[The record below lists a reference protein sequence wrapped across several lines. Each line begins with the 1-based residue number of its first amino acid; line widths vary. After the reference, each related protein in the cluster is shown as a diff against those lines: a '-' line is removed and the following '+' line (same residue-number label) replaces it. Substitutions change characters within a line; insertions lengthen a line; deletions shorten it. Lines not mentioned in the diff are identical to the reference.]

1 MRKKLLSLLLAALMI
16 LGLLPAAALAA
27 EGDAAPAAPVAEEE
41 VISAPAEENA
51 PVTQAAEEDA
61 APAVQAVEDVAVQAD
76 EETVTPPVEADDS
89 GSDNAITVT
98 VDGTAYEVKN
108 TGTVTADS
116 KAAPIYKVVVPNG
129 TAAVTV
135 NWGLLVTR
143 GAVACPCGAC
153 TVSLN
158 DLKASNGT
166 FTLPLTGHSGEEAA
180 AVSKGYFATAEAL
193 QNIKDQSYQKM
204 VFAWMRCK
212 DADGNWCYALL
223 CVEIEG
229 VTNTAPAL
237 ASGVTLYTVVAPDG
251 ETYTTDVTKFFTDE
265 DAGDTLTYYV
275 SVNGGEFEKL
285 EKPEAYTYTYGEN
298 FVNVRLTFKA
308 NDGKADSLQNCTVIL
323 NNPEYPVVK
332 GADSSTT
339 NTETG
344 KAVQLSIGTLIT
356 SPKSYGLYYFVSVDG
371 GEYKQVTLSSN
382 KYTYAPTKAGT
393 HTLLFKASTAKTLED
408 GKTSGV
414 YTWTVAAT
422 GADIN
427 NHAPVVKNPTEG
439 PGQLGTTYGV
449 MYWRPDLAS
458 IFSDPDGDT
467 LTYSYSIDGSD
478 FSEYY
483 PTVGIHAD
491 YLKPD
496 GTHTVTIRAT
506 DPYGEYAEFTVTIEK
521 STNHLPTKKADAP
534 GKLSVFVPVGLTYTV
549 DANLYYEDVD
559 AKDQGKLRFLNN
571 RYQSAGSYTASTV
584 GDTKTETAYG
594 ADSVDRSVDGIE
606 ITYTAIGIDKEDTA
620 TTGVAYTID
629 PAALGLNIPGN
640 YKVRVSSGTTGGV
653 EQSFEGAFSFVPK
666 TPGTYTVHIYGDK
679 TSTAGENYVVKLTV
693 TGDYLEW
700 PTIEKF
706 ELSTVTGAAVDGEDG
721 TQTLTVKDIQI
732 EQYEKL
738 KDSTDGSK
746 KIAGCITVTLDDS
759 FVTKNRAQV
768 KTGPNAVTLT
778 ASDGAKAGNTKPPKT
793 FNSENDYTVEAAYY
807 ASQGSVQVWYTVK
820 FVEPKSNTPP
830 TLAEGVKASVKA
842 SAYEG
847 IPWELDLST
856 IFYDAD
862 GDDLTYKVSV
872 NDGEFEAA
880 DAKYSYTPATTEN
893 SVKLIFKANDGKVES
908 SDTYIVKLDVKHTPT
923 RLVESGSG
931 SAAAGAYANVYLDN
945 VFQDDA
951 SIFTDFDYYVS
962 IDGGEE
968 FFFLRS
974 AKRGAQFSRA
984 FETVGEHTLKFRA
997 ALGPLF
1003 SDVYTYTLTVTG
1015 ESVTNYKPYILD
1027 TAKDEERTEAMWTG
1041 GGSYYTNW
1049 KPDLSKVFGDDLKDT
1064 GDNGE
1069 QSRLTFTFKDDK
1081 DPSFHTYY
1089 PNTGYATGAS
1099 KSRVGE
1105 RTVTFRATDPYGEY
1119 VEWVT
1124 HVTVMEDHKATRKEG
1139 VQEAYTFDVPFGATI
1154 TLNAED
1160 YFEDNDSKD
1169 IENGV
1174 RFCNAVSHA
1183 TYKPYTYV
1191 ANDSNDYVIRMV
1203 GYSGNDWGTQ
1213 SVTFTFHTVMPTS
1226 WPTITDLSAATLS
1239 GVGNDT
1245 TGAGEG
1251 KVNVKSVTVTQY
1263 DSLRVEN
1270 NKASAG
1276 LILIRMDEDVDT
1288 LERPYYELSG
1298 MTADAVVSTG
1308 AAIGA
1313 ELTDDIK
1320 LYAADNYRLAQAV
1333 SVSQNIENETYGD
1346 YTLTTYYDFMLVGV
1360 NARPILAAS
1369 TASVREK
1376 ITLGDTWTLNL
1387 DGLFYDADGDPL
1399 TYKVSVNGAEAVTIE
1414 GSTYTLT
1421 PEDGVYTLVFTANDT
1436 KADSKDTYTVTL
1448 VTKNPGAPD
1457 WPQILEYNLTQ
1468 ELEVTAGSNS
1478 TRYPEGTI
1486 PAVKVELVQY
1496 SELVVDGAKT
1506 YAGEILVYVAED
1518 ITAAGRRSYQIIK
1531 GSVEGKASNDATAN
1545 LTSSITMR
1553 KTKSYV
1559 NNTTLNVKEDGKT
1572 YYYYVKLA
1580 QAEIPAFAP
1589 VIGNGTAAG
1598 TTENNVTTFPAG
1610 SGSGAPTVT
1619 VTAPA
1624 SGWAAGENTFTVAC
1638 DKACVVLVK
1647 SGETYTKLTASD
1659 ADGAHSFTATL
1670 AEGDEIIVRL
1680 KGDVNGDGV
1689 VNNTD
1694 TIQARAASLG
1704 KATLTE
1710 INAACA
1716 KVVGGTAVTNTDV
1729 IQIGAVALGKAAFQW

>member
-27 EGDAAPAAPVAEEE
+27 EGD
-41 VISAPAEENA
+41 
-51 PVTQAAEEDA
+51 
-61 APAVQAVEDVAVQAD
+61 
-76 EETVTPPVEADDS
+76 TPPTLAEGVEES
-89 GSDNAITVT
+89 
-98 VDGTAYEVKN
+98 VKKY
-108 TGTVTADS
+108 GFEGIA
-116 KAAPIYKVVVPNG
+116 
-129 TAAVTV
+129 
-135 NWGLLVTR
+135 WEL
-143 GAVACPCGAC
+143 
-153 TVSLN
+153 
-158 DLKASNGT
+158 DLST
-166 FTLPLTGHSGEEAA
+166 IFT
-180 AVSKGYFATAEAL
+180 
-193 QNIKDQSYQKM
+193 
-204 VFAWMRCK
+204 
-212 DADGNWCYALL
+212 DADG
-223 CVEIEG
+223 
-229 VTNTAPAL
+229 
-237 ASGVTLYTVVAPDG
+237 
-251 ETYTTDVTKFFTDE
+251 
-265 DAGDTLTYYV
+265 DALTYKV
-275 SVNGGEFEKL
+275 SVNGADPVEAAEKYSYVCG
-285 EKPEAYTYTYGEN
+285 A
-298 FVNVRLTFKA
+298 VNATLKFTA
-308 NDGKADSLQNCTVIL
+308 NDGKADSDKT
-323 NNPEYPVVK
+323 Y
-332 GADSSTT
+332 T
-339 NTETG
+339 
-344 KAVQLSIGTLIT
+344 
-356 SPKSYGLYYFVSVDG
+356 
-371 GEYKQVTLSSN
+371 VTLNVEPKTKLLLESGSSEVAVGTPFTLAMSTIFEN
-382 KYTYAPTKAGT
+382 GYGVTVYVSINGAEKEFVNSGNVKSVTFSRAFANPGVYTLEFYEKHGPTFVGPYT
-393 HTLLFKASTAKTLED
+393 HTL
-408 GKTSGV
+408 
-414 YTWTVAAT
+414 TVT
-422 GADIN
+422 GEAIE
-427 NHAPVVKNPTEG
+427 NHAPVVQNPTEG
-439 PGQLGTTYGV
+439 PGQLGSSVNVTY
-449 MYWRPDLAS
+449 WKPDLAS

-506 DPYGEYAEFTVTIEK
+506 DPYGEYADLTVTIEK
-521 STNHLPTKKADAP
+521 VSNHIPTKKADAP
-534 GKLSVFVPVGLTYTV
+534 DKLSVFVPVGVRYKV
-549 DANLYYEDVD
+549 DANLYYDDID
-559 AKDQGKLRFLNN
+559 AKDQGNLRFKSA
-571 RYQSAGSYTASTV
+571 RYGSAGSYKAANA

-594 ADSVDRSVDGIE
+594 NDTSNANASSGIE
-606 ITYTAIGIDKEDTA
+606 ITYTAIAIDTQA
-620 TTGVAYTID
+620 TITLGETYTID
-629 PAALGLNIPGN
+629 PAALDGINIPGN

-653 EQSFEGAFSFVPK
+653 EQSFDGTFTV
-666 TPGTYTVHIYGDK
+666 TPEEAAVYTIHIYGDK
-679 TSTAGENYVVKLTV
+679 SAATADNYVVQLTV
-693 TGDYLEW
+693 
-700 PTIEKF
+700 EK
-706 ELSTVTGAAVDGEDG
+706 
-721 TQTLTVKDIQI
+721 
-732 EQYEKL
+732 
-738 KDSTDGSK
+738 
-746 KIAGCITVTLDDS
+746 
-759 FVTKNRAQV
+759 
-768 KTGPNAVTLT
+768 P
-778 ASDGAKAGNTKPPKT
+778 
-793 FNSENDYTVEAAYY
+793 
-807 ASQGSVQVWYTVK
+807 
-820 FVEPKSNTPP
+820 NTPP
-830 TLAEGVKASVKA
+830 TLAEGVAASVKA

-856 IFYDAD
+856 IFHDAD

-1387 DGLFYDADGDPL
+1387 DGLFSDADGDPL

-1680 KGDVNGDGV
+1680 KGDVNGDGI
-1689 VNNTD
+1689 VNTAD
-1694 TIQARAASLG
+1694 AMLVSRACLSETHGAY
-1704 KATLTE
+1704 KALDALST
-1710 INAACA
+1710 CA
-1716 KVVGGTAVTNTDV
+1716 VGAPSTAVTM
-1729 IQIGAVALGKAAFQW
+1729 QIARSCLSTTHGAYQAMTW

>member
-27 EGDAAPAAPVAEEE
+27 EGDAAPAV
-41 VISAPAEENA
+41 
-51 PVTQAAEEDA
+51 QAA
-61 APAVQAVEDVAVQAD
+61 EDVAVQAD
-76 EETVTPPVEADDS
+76 EETVAPPIVK
-89 GSDNAITVT
+89 
-98 VDGTAYEVKN
+98 VDGTAYDVTYVGVANSYGDQLYKVTVPSGTESVTLFWQAAADAGNALVCCPCHLIDNLTAN
-108 TGTVTADS
+108 TGTATFPLTGHGENEEAGAVSAEYCTEEQLASLKADGRSLSFAQFIYYAANGDVAGCAVIAIEVEADNSGSVAPTVTVGETVYTAVDTGLTMTDPATA
-116 KAAPIYKVVVPNG
+116 KVYKVVVPNG
-129 TAAVTV
+129 TTEVALAWGSLDLTV
-135 NWGLLVTR
+135 N
-143 GAVACPCGAC
+143 CSCGAIPNIAP
-153 TVSLN
+153 S
-158 DLKASNGT
+158 A
-166 FTLPLTGHSGEEAA
+166 FPLTGHNDANEETYAAMFYLTQEDFNKVKTAGQKIFFAILESGDNVA
-180 AVSKGYFATAEAL
+180 
-193 QNIKDQSYQKM
+193 M
-204 VFAWMRCK
+204 VCI
-212 DADGNWCYALL
+212 D
-223 CVEIEG
+223 IEG
-229 VTNTAPAL
+229 FTNTAPAL

-298 FVNVRLTFKA
+298 FVNARLTFKA

-339 NTETG
+339 NTTTG
-344 KAVQLSIGTLIT
+344 TAVRLSIGSLI
-356 SPKSYGLYYFVSVDG
+356 SHPQSISLNYFVSIDG

-439 PGQLGTTYGV
+439 PGQLGSSVNVTY
-449 MYWRPDLAS
+449 WKPDLAS

-571 RYQSAGSYTASTV
+571 RFQSAGSYTASTV

-629 PAALGLNIPGN
+629 PAALDGINIPGN
-640 YKVRVSSGTTGGV
+640 YLVRVSKGTTGGA
-653 EQSFEGAFSFVPK
+653 EQSFDGTFTV
-666 TPGTYTVHIYGDK
+666 TPEEAAVYTIHIYGDK
-679 TSTAGENYVVKLTV
+679 SAATADNYVVQLTV
-693 TGDYLEW
+693 
-700 PTIEKF
+700 EK
-706 ELSTVTGAAVDGEDG
+706 
-721 TQTLTVKDIQI
+721 
-732 EQYEKL
+732 
-738 KDSTDGSK
+738 
-746 KIAGCITVTLDDS
+746 
-759 FVTKNRAQV
+759 
-768 KTGPNAVTLT
+768 P
-778 ASDGAKAGNTKPPKT
+778 
-793 FNSENDYTVEAAYY
+793 
-807 ASQGSVQVWYTVK
+807 
-820 FVEPKSNTPP
+820 NTPP
-830 TLAEGVKASVKA
+830 TLAEGVAASVKA

-856 IFYDAD
+856 IFHDAD
-862 GDDLTYKVSV
+862 GDALTYKVSV

-945 VFQDDA
+945 VFKDEA
-951 SIFTDFDYYVS
+951 SAFTNLDYYVS

-984 FETVGEHTLKFRA
+984 FETAGEHTLKFRA

-1081 DPSFHTYY
+1081 DPSFRTYY

-1139 VQEAYTFDVPFGATI
+1139 VQEAYTFEVPFGAT
-1154 TLNAED
+1154 LALDAGD

-1169 IENGV
+1169 IGKV
-1174 RFCNAVSHA
+1174 KFCDTTTRI
-1183 TYKPYTYV
+1183 TYQPYKYV
-1191 ANDSNDYVIRMV
+1191 ANDPSSDTVIKLF
-1203 GYSGNDWGTQ
+1203 GYSGGDWGYEPI
-1213 SVTFTFHTVMPTS
+1213 TFTFRTIMPTS
-1226 WPTITDLSAATLS
+1226 WPTITDFTVSS
-1239 GVGNDT
+1239 MHGVANSD
-1245 TGAGEG
+1245 TGAEEG
-1251 KVNVKSVTVTQY
+1251 DIAVKNVTITPY
-1263 DSLRVEN
+1263 DTLRVANGE
-1270 NKASAG
+1270 AAAG
-1276 LILIRMDEDVDT
+1276 LITIRADEDVIAAAR
-1288 LERPYYELSG
+1288 ESYELSAG
-1298 MTADAVVSTG
+1298 KATATASTG
-1308 AAIGA
+1308 AAVGE
-1313 ELTDDIK
+1313 ELDDDI
-1320 LYAADNYRLAQAV
+1320 LLEMADNYRIAHAV
-1333 SVSQNIENETYGD
+1333 SVSQNIENETYGE
-1346 YTLTTYYDFMLVGV
+1346 YTLTTYYDLMLIGS
-1360 NARPILAAS
+1360 NARPILAVENAAR
-1369 TASVREK
+1369 TEK
-1376 ITLGDTWTLNL
+1376 VTQDVAWTIDLN
-1387 DGLFYDADGDPL
+1387 GLFSDADGDPL
-1399 TYKVSVNGAEAVTIE
+1399 SYKVSVNGAEAVAIE
-1414 GSTYTLT
+1414 GSTYTYT
-1421 PEDGVYTLVFTANDT
+1421 PADGVHTLVFTANDG
-1436 KADSKDTYTVTL
+1436 KVDSTDTYTVTL
-1448 VTKNPGAPD
+1448 RTRRPNAPA
-1457 WPQILEYNLTQ
+1457 WPQVLEYSIERVQTYSGGIKYFPVAKTDLMQ
-1468 ELEVTAGSNS
+1468 YDALVTENSNTYVGEIVLYVTDADFAS
-1478 TRYPEGTI
+1478 RNWYATDKGAATVKITNGATTTAANAITI
-1486 PAVKVELVQY
+1486 RKSSGAFVSSYDVKV
-1496 SELVVDGAKT
+1496 T
-1506 YAGEILVYVAED
+1506 
-1518 ITAAGRRSYQIIK
+1518 
-1531 GSVEGKASNDATAN
+1531 
-1545 LTSSITMR
+1545 
-1553 KTKSYV
+1553 
-1559 NNTTLNVKEDGKT
+1559 EDGQT
-1572 YYYYVKLA
+1572 YYYYMKVV
-1580 QAEIPAFAP
+1580 QAETPAFEPA
-1589 VIGNGTAAG
+1589 IGNGTAAG

-1610 SGSGAPTVT
+1610 TNASAPTVT

-1647 SGETYTKLTASD
+1647 SGETYTKLTAANS
-1659 ADGAHSFTATL
+1659 GETHSFTVNL

>member
-16 LGLLPAAALAA
+16 VGLLPGAALAA
-27 EGDAAPAAPVAEEE
+27 EGDAAPAV
-41 VISAPAEENA
+41 
-51 PVTQAAEEDA
+51 QAA
-61 APAVQAVEDVAVQAD
+61 EDVAVQAD
-76 EETVTPPVEADDS
+76 EETVAPPIVK
-89 GSDNAITVT
+89 
-98 VDGTAYEVKN
+98 VDGTAYDVTYVGVANSYGDQLYKVTVPSGTESVTLFWQAAADAGNALVCCPCHLIDNLTAN
-108 TGTVTADS
+108 TGTATFPLTGHGENEEAGAVSAEYCTEEQLASLKADGRSLSFAQFIYYAANGDVAGCAVIAIEVEADNSGSVAPTVTVGETVYTAVDTGLTMTDPATA
-116 KAAPIYKVVVPNG
+116 KVYKVVVPNG
-129 TAAVTV
+129 TTEVALAWGSLDLTV
-135 NWGLLVTR
+135 N
-143 GAVACPCGAC
+143 CSCGAIPNIAP
-153 TVSLN
+153 S
-158 DLKASNGT
+158 A
-166 FTLPLTGHSGEEAA
+166 FPLTGHNDANEETYAAMFYLTQEDFNKVKTAGQKIFFAILESGDNVA
-180 AVSKGYFATAEAL
+180 
-193 QNIKDQSYQKM
+193 M
-204 VFAWMRCK
+204 VCI
-212 DADGNWCYALL
+212 D
-223 CVEIEG
+223 IEG
-229 VTNTAPAL
+229 FTNTAPAL
-237 ASGVTLYTVVAPDG
+237 ASGVALYTVVKPDG
-251 ETYTTDVTKFFTDE
+251 ETYTTDVTKFFTDA
-265 DAGDTLTYYV
+265 DGDTLTYYV
-275 SVNGGEFEKL
+275 SVNGGEFTKL

-298 FVNVRLTFKA
+298 FVNARLTFKA

-323 NNPEYPVVK
+323 NNPEYPVVN

-339 NTETG
+339 DTTTG
-344 KAVQLSIGTLIT
+344 TAVQLSIGSLIKHPQ
-356 SPKSYGLYYFVSVDG
+356 SIGLNYFVSIDG
-371 GEYKQVTLSSN
+371 GEYKQITLSN
-382 KYTYAPTKAGT
+382 YRYYTYAPTKAGT
-393 HTLLFKASTAKTLED
+393 HTLLFKASTAKTLDE
-408 GKTSGV
+408 GKASGV
-414 YTWTVAAT
+414 YTWTVTAT

-439 PGQLGTTYGV
+439 PGQLGSGVNVTY
-449 MYWRPDLAS
+449 WKPDLAS
-458 IFSDPDGDT
+458 TFSDPDGDT

-506 DPYGEYAEFTVTIEK
+506 DPYGEYADLTVTIEK
-521 STNHLPTKKADAP
+521 VSNHIPTKKADAP
-534 GKLSVFVPVGLTYTV
+534 DKLSVFVPVGVRYKV
-549 DANLYYEDVD
+549 DANLYYDDID
-559 AKDQGKLRFLNN
+559 AKDQGNLRFKSA
-571 RYQSAGSYTASTV
+571 RYGSAGSYKAANA

-594 ADSVDRSVDGIE
+594 NDTSNANASSGIE
-606 ITYTAIGIDKEDTA
+606 ITYTAIGIDTQA
-620 TTGVAYTID
+620 TINLGETYTVD
-629 PAALGLNIPGN
+629 PAALDGINIPGS
-640 YKVRVSSGTTGGV
+640 YKVRVSKGTTGGA
-653 EQSFEGAFSFVPK
+653 EQSFDGTFTV
-666 TPGTYTVHIYGDK
+666 TPEEAAVYTIHIYGDK
-679 TSTAGENYVVKLTV
+679 SAATADNYVVQLTV
-693 TGDYLEW
+693 
-700 PTIEKF
+700 EK
-706 ELSTVTGAAVDGEDG
+706 
-721 TQTLTVKDIQI
+721 
-732 EQYEKL
+732 
-738 KDSTDGSK
+738 
-746 KIAGCITVTLDDS
+746 
-759 FVTKNRAQV
+759 
-768 KTGPNAVTLT
+768 P
-778 ASDGAKAGNTKPPKT
+778 
-793 FNSENDYTVEAAYY
+793 
-807 ASQGSVQVWYTVK
+807 
-820 FVEPKSNTPP
+820 NTPP
-830 TLAEGVKASVKA
+830 TLAEGVEASVKA

-856 IFYDAD
+856 IFHDAD

-984 FETVGEHTLKFRA
+984 FETAGEHTLKFRA

-1598 TTENNVTTFPAG
+1598 TTVNNVTTFPAG
-1610 SGSGAPTVT
+1610 SGTGAPTVT

-1638 DKACVVLVK
+1638 NKACVVLVK
-1647 SGETYTKLTASD
+1647 SGETYTKLTAANS
-1659 ADGAHSFTATL
+1659 GETHSFTANL

-1689 VNNTD
+1689 INNTD
-1694 TIQARAASLG
+1694 DIQTFAASLG
-1704 KATLTE
+1704 KLTLTGA
-1710 INAACA
+1710 NLCCA
-1716 KVVGGTAVTNTDV
+1716 TVSGSSSVTNTDS
-1729 IQIGAVALGKAAFQW
+1729 IQIAAAALGKLVFKW

>member
-27 EGDAAPAAPVAEEE
+27 EGDAAPAV
-41 VISAPAEENA
+41 
-51 PVTQAAEEDA
+51 QAA
-61 APAVQAVEDVAVQAD
+61 EDVAVQAD
-76 EETVTPPVEADDS
+76 EETVAPPIVK
-89 GSDNAITVT
+89 
-98 VDGTAYEVKN
+98 VDGTAYDVTYVGVANSYGDQLYKVTVPSGTESVTLFWQAAADAGNALVCCPCHLIDNLTAN
-108 TGTVTADS
+108 TGTATFPLTGHGENEEAGAVSAEYCTEEQLASLKADGRSLSFAQFIYYAANGDVAGCAVIAIEVEADNSGSVAPTVTVGETVYTALDTGLTMTDPATA
-116 KAAPIYKVVVPNG
+116 KVYKVVVPNG
-129 TAAVTV
+129 TTEVALAWGSLDLTV
-135 NWGLLVTR
+135 N
-143 GAVACPCGAC
+143 CPCGAIPNIAP
-153 TVSLN
+153 S
-158 DLKASNGT
+158 A
-166 FTLPLTGHSGEEAA
+166 FPLTGHNDANEETYAAMFYLTQEDFNKVKTAGQKIFFAILESGDNVA
-180 AVSKGYFATAEAL
+180 
-193 QNIKDQSYQKM
+193 M
-204 VFAWMRCK
+204 VCI
-212 DADGNWCYALL
+212 D
-223 CVEIEG
+223 IEG
-229 VTNTAPAL
+229 FTNTAPAL
-237 ASGVTLYTVVAPDG
+237 ASGVALYTVVKPDG
-251 ETYTTDVTKFFTDE
+251 ETYTTDVTKFFTDA
-265 DAGDTLTYYV
+265 DGDTLTYYV
-275 SVNGGEFEKL
+275 SVNGGEFTKL

-298 FVNVRLTFKA
+298 FVNARLTFKA

-323 NNPEYPVVK
+323 NNPEYPVVN

-339 NTETG
+339 DTTTG
-344 KAVQLSIGTLIT
+344 TAVQLSIGSLIKHPQ
-356 SPKSYGLYYFVSVDG
+356 SIGLNYFVSIDG
-371 GEYKQVTLSSN
+371 GEYKQITLSN
-382 KYTYAPTKAGT
+382 YRYYTYAPTKAGT
-393 HTLLFKASTAKTLED
+393 HTLLFKASTAKTLDE
-408 GKTSGV
+408 GKASGV
-414 YTWTVAAT
+414 YTWTVTAT

-439 PGQLGTTYGV
+439 PGQLGSAVNVTY
-449 MYWRPDLAS
+449 WKPDLAS
-458 IFSDPDGDT
+458 TFSDPDGDT

-506 DPYGEYAEFTVTIEK
+506 DPYGEYADLTVTIEK
-521 STNHLPTKKADAP
+521 VSNHIPTKKADAP
-534 GKLSVFVPVGLTYTV
+534 DKLSVFVPVGVRYKV
-549 DANLYYEDVD
+549 DANLYYDDID
-559 AKDQGKLRFLNN
+559 AKDQGNLRFKSA
-571 RYQSAGSYTASTV
+571 RYGSAGSYKAANA

-594 ADSVDRSVDGIE
+594 NDTSNANASSGIE
-606 ITYTAIGIDKEDTA
+606 ITYTAIGIDTQA
-620 TTGVAYTID
+620 TINLGETYTVD
-629 PAALGLNIPGN
+629 PAALDGINIPGS
-640 YKVRVSSGTTGGV
+640 YKVRVSKGTTGGA
-653 EQSFEGAFSFVPK
+653 EQSFDGTFTV
-666 TPGTYTVHIYGDK
+666 TPEEAAVYTIHIYGDK
-679 TSTAGENYVVKLTV
+679 SAATADNYVVQLTV
-693 TGDYLEW
+693 
-700 PTIEKF
+700 EK
-706 ELSTVTGAAVDGEDG
+706 
-721 TQTLTVKDIQI
+721 
-732 EQYEKL
+732 
-738 KDSTDGSK
+738 
-746 KIAGCITVTLDDS
+746 
-759 FVTKNRAQV
+759 
-768 KTGPNAVTLT
+768 P
-778 ASDGAKAGNTKPPKT
+778 
-793 FNSENDYTVEAAYY
+793 
-807 ASQGSVQVWYTVK
+807 
-820 FVEPKSNTPP
+820 NTPP

-1203 GYSGNDWGTQ
+1203 GYSGDDWGTQ

-1610 SGSGAPTVT
+1610 SGTGAPTVT

-1647 SGETYTKLTASD
+1647 SGETYTKLTAANS
-1659 ADGAHSFTATL
+1659 GETHSFTANL
-1670 AEGDEIIVRL
+1670 AKGDEIIVRL
-1680 KGDVNGDGV
+1680 KGDVNGDGI
-1689 VNNTD
+1689 VNALD
-1694 TIQARAASLG
+1694 
-1704 KATLTE
+1704 ATLVSRACLSTTHGAYKAFDALSTCAVGTPSALVAMQ
-1710 INAACA
+1710 INRACLSETHAAYQA
-1716 KVVGGTAVTNTDV
+1716 MT
-1729 IQIGAVALGKAAFQW
+1729 W

>member
-27 EGDAAPAAPVAEEE
+27 EGDAAPAAPAAEEE
-41 VISAPAEENA
+41 VIPAPAEEEPAAPAEEEPAAPAEEKPAAPAEEEPAAPAEAEA
-51 PVTQAAEEDA
+51 PVTQTAEEDA
-61 APAVQAVEDVAVQAD
+61 APAVQADEATVA
-76 EETVTPPVEADDS
+76 PP
-89 GSDNAITVT
+89 
-98 VDGTAYEVKN
+98 
-108 TGTVTADS
+108 TVTAGDKS
-116 KAAPIYKVVVPNG
+116 YEVTDTGMTNARGAVIYKTTVPDG
-129 TAAVTV
+129 TAAVNVDWEFLKDKVDTYV
-135 NWGLLVTR
+135 QKPSIS
-143 GAVACPCGAC
+143 CPAYHF
-153 TVSLN
+153 S
-158 DLKASNGT
+158 
-166 FTLPLTGHSGEEAA
+166 
-180 AVSKGYFATAEAL
+180 
-193 QNIKDQSYQKM
+193 QSY
-204 VFAWMRCK
+204 
-212 DADGNWCYALL
+212 
-223 CVEIEG
+223 
-229 VTNTAPAL
+229 
-237 ASGVTLYTVVAPDG
+237 SG
-251 ETYTTDVTKFFTDE
+251 
-265 DAGDTLTYYV
+265 
-275 SVNGGEFEKL
+275 S
-285 EKPEAYTYTYGEN
+285 
-298 FVNVRLTFKA
+298 
-308 NDGKADSLQNCTVIL
+308 
-323 NNPEYPVVK
+323 PVV
-332 GADSSTT
+332 
-339 NTETG
+339 
-344 KAVQLSIGTLIT
+344 
-356 SPKSYGLYYFVSVDG
+356 
-371 GEYKQVTLSSN
+371 VTLSGHDQAKEESN
-382 KYTYAPTKAGT
+382 A
-393 HTLLFKASTAKTLED
+393 TLL
-408 GKTSGV
+408 
-414 YTWTVAAT
+414 
-422 GADIN
+422 N
-427 NHAPVVKNPTEG
+427 
-439 PGQLGTTYGV
+439 
-449 MYWRPDLAS
+449 
-458 IFSDPDGDT
+458 
-467 LTYSYSIDGSD
+467 
-478 FSEYY
+478 
-483 PTVGIHAD
+483 
-491 YLKPD
+491 
-496 GTHTVTIRAT
+496 
-506 DPYGEYAEFTVTIEK
+506 
-521 STNHLPTKKADAP
+521 
-534 GKLSVFVPVGLTYTV
+534 
-549 DANLYYEDVD
+549 
-559 AKDQGKLRFLNN
+559 
-571 RYQSAGSYTASTV
+571 
-584 GDTKTETAYG
+584 
-594 ADSVDRSVDGIE
+594 
-606 ITYTAIGIDKEDTA
+606 
-620 TTGVAYTID
+620 
-629 PAALGLNIPGN
+629 
-640 YKVRVSSGTTGGV
+640 
-653 EQSFEGAFSFVPK
+653 
-666 TPGTYTVHIYGDK
+666 
-679 TSTAGENYVVKLTV
+679 
-693 TGDYLEW
+693 
-700 PTIEKF
+700 
-706 ELSTVTGAAVDGEDG
+706 
-721 TQTLTVKDIQI
+721 
-732 EQYEKL
+732 
-738 KDSTDGSK
+738 
-746 KIAGCITVTLDDS
+746 
-759 FVTKNRAQV
+759 
-768 KTGPNAVTLT
+768 TLT
-778 ASDGAKAGNTKPPKT
+778 ADQIAQLKSDASYDMVILQMRWAGSVDDAPVGCVLFIELDPASGGET
-793 FNSENDYTVEAAYY
+793 SENHA
-807 ASQGSVQVWYTVK
+807 
-820 FVEPKSNTPP
+820 P
-830 TLAEGVKASVKA
+830 TLAEGVNKSVSA
-842 SAYEG
+842 TAYETVAYTV
-847 IPWELDLST
+847 DLST
-856 IFYDAD
+856 IFADED
-862 GDDLTYKVSV
+862 GDTLAYYVSV

-893 SVKLIFKANDGKVES
+893 SVKLIFKANDGKVDS
-908 SDTYIVKLDVKHTPT
+908 SDTYTVSLKVKHTPT

-931 SAAAGAYANVYLDN
+931 SAAAGAYANVYLGN

-1081 DPSFHTYY
+1081 DPSFRTYY

-1333 SVSQNIENETYGD
+1333 SVSQNIENETYGN

-1360 NARPILAAS
+1360 NARPILAVD

-1399 TYKVSVNGAEAVTIE
+1399 TYKVSVNGAEAVAFE
-1414 GSTYTLT
+1414 GSTYTYT
-1421 PEDGVYTLVFTANDT
+1421 PADGVYTLVFTANDG

-1468 ELEVTAGSNS
+1468 ELKVTAGSDA
-1478 TRYPEGTI
+1478 TLYPAGTI
-1486 PAVKVELVQY
+1486 PAVKSEVVQY
-1496 SELVVDGAKT
+1496 SELVVDGSRT
-1506 YAGEILVYVAED
+1506 YAGEILIYVAED
-1518 ITAAGRRSYQIIK
+1518 FTAAGRSSYTVPK
-1531 GSVEGKASNDATAN
+1531 GSVTGKASNGATATFTPSRGT
-1545 LTSSITMR
+1545 LALS
-1553 KTKSYV
+1553 KTNSYID
-1559 NNTTLNVKEDGKT
+1559 NYRVKVTEDGQN

-1580 QAEIPAFAP
+1580 QAETPALEP
-1589 VIGNGTAAG
+1589 VIGNGTNTG
-1598 TTENNVTTFPAG
+1598 TTDNGVTTFPAG
-1610 SGSGAPTVT
+1610 SGTGAPTVT

-1624 SGWAAGENTFTVAC
+1624 NGWTVDENTFTVAC
-1638 DKACVVLVK
+1638 EKACVVLVK
-1647 SGETYTKLTASD
+1647 SGETYTKLTAANS
-1659 ADGAHSFTATL
+1659 GETHSFTATL

-1680 KGDVNGDGV
+1680 KGDVNGDGMISAA
-1689 VNNTD
+1689 D
-1694 TIQARAASLG
+1694 FGQAKAAALGYLSLSGANLHCATVSGGTSVRAADFG
-1704 KATLTE
+1704 
-1710 INAACA
+1710 
-1716 KVVGGTAVTNTDV
+1716 
-1729 IQIGAVALGKAAFQW
+1729 QIKAVALGNLTFKW

>member
-27 EGDAAPAAPVAEEE
+27 EGDAAPAAP
-41 VISAPAEENA
+41 
-51 PVTQAAEEDA
+51 AAEDI
-61 APAVQAVEDVAVQAD
+61 AVQAED
-76 EETVTPPVEADDS
+76 ETS
-89 GSDNAITVT
+89 S
-98 VDGTAYEVKN
+98 TAPIVKN
-108 TGTVTADS
+108 QPEGPGVLWTSDGIPANVQWKPDLT
-116 KAAPIYKVVVPNG
+116 KVFESP
-129 TAAVTV
+129 A
-135 NWGLLVTR
+135 GL
-143 GAVACPCGAC
+143 
-153 TVSLN
+153 
-158 DLKASNGT
+158 
-166 FTLPLTGHSGEEAA
+166 
-180 AVSKGYFATAEAL
+180 AL
-193 QNIKDQSYQKM
+193 
-204 VFAWMRCK
+204 
-212 DADGNWCYALL
+212 
-223 CVEIEG
+223 
-229 VTNTAPAL
+229 
-237 ASGVTLYTVVAPDG
+237 
-251 ETYTTDVTKFFTDE
+251 
-265 DAGDTLTYYV
+265 
-275 SVNGGEFEKL
+275 
-285 EKPEAYTYTYGEN
+285 TYTY
-298 FVNVRLTFKA
+298 
-308 NDGKADSLQNCTVIL
+308 SQ
-323 NNPEYPVVK
+323 
-332 GADSSTT
+332 
-339 NTETG
+339 
-344 KAVQLSIGTLIT
+344 
-356 SPKSYGLYYFVSVDG
+356 DG
-371 GEYKQVTLSSN
+371 GETFTAWSSQV
-382 KYTYAPTKAGT
+382 GF
-393 HTLLFKASTAKTLED
+393 HASTKEEGT
-408 GKTSGV
+408 
-414 YTWTVAAT
+414 Y
-422 GADIN
+422 N
-427 NHAPVVKNPTEG
+427 VV
-439 PGQLGTTYGV
+439 
-449 MYWRPDLAS
+449 
-458 IFSDPDGDT
+458 
-467 LTYSYSIDGSD
+467 
-478 FSEYY
+478 
-483 PTVGIHAD
+483 
-491 YLKPD
+491 
-496 GTHTVTIRAT
+496 IRAT
-506 DPYGEYAEFTVTIEK
+506 DTNGDYAEFSVVIEVK
-521 STNHLPTKKADAP
+521 KNHLPMKKADAP
-534 GKLSVFVPVGLTYTV
+534 DKLSVFVPVGLTYKV

-559 AKDQGKLRFLNN
+559 SKDQGKLKFVDN
-571 RYQSAGSYTASTV
+571 RYQGAGSYTASTV
-584 GDTKTETAYG
+584 GDTITETAYCSDG
-594 ADSVDRSVDGIE
+594 GDRCSETME
-606 ITYTAIGIDKEDTA
+606 IKYVAIAVNVEDAAITNGETYS
-620 TTGVAYTID
+620 
-629 PAALGLNIPGN
+629 LNLAELNFPGN
-640 YKVRVSSGTTGGV
+640 YKVRINGGA
-653 EQSFEGAFSFVPK
+653 EQDAAESYTFTPSKPGKYYLHFYGSQTK
-666 TPGTYTVHIYGDK
+666 T
-679 TSTAGENYVVKLTV
+679 AEQNCVVKLTV
-693 TGDYLEW
+693 LPNGTE
-700 PTIEKF
+700 PAPM
-706 ELSTVTGAAVDGEDG
+706 TVTIGEKNYDVKLTALVGSKSWFGGPDDVPFYLTAVPADFE
-721 TQTLTVKDIQI
+721 TLTLTVDKQDNTVK
-732 EQYEKL
+732 EVVCGEFEPVE
-738 KDSTDGSK
+738 GS
-746 KIAGCITVTLDDS
+746 GTV
-759 FVTKNRAQV
+759 
-768 KTGPNAVTLT
+768 
-778 ASDGAKAGNTKPPKT
+778 
-793 FNSENDYTVEAAYY
+793 
-807 ASQGSVQVWYTVK
+807 YTVK
-820 FVEPKSNTPP
+820 NHTCFTGDLDVNVSDVIDTSKYGVIPVLIQDTTGQYTGLLIQVGEPKPNTPP
-830 TLAEGVKASVKA
+830 TLAEGVEASVKA

-1081 DPSFHTYY
+1081 DPSFRTYY

-1203 GYSGNDWGTQ
+1203 GYSGNDWGSE
-1213 SVTFTFHTVMPTS
+1213 SVTFTFRTVMPTS
-1226 WPTITDLSAATLS
+1226 WPTITGLSAATLH
-1239 GVGNDT
+1239 GVANSD
-1245 TGAGEG
+1245 TGAEDG

-1263 DSLRVEN
+1263 DSLRLEN
-1270 NKASAG
+1270 GKVSAG
-1276 LILIRMDEDVDT
+1276 LILIRMDEDVDA

-1298 MTADAVVSTG
+1298 ETADAVVSTG

-1313 ELTDDIK
+1313 ELKEDIT
-1320 LYAADNYRLAQAV
+1320 LNAENNYRLAQAV
-1333 SVSQNIENETYGD
+1333 SVSQNIENETYGN

-1360 NARPILAAS
+1360 NARPILAGE

-1387 DGLFYDADGDPL
+1387 DGLFSDADGDPL
-1399 TYKVSVNGAEAVTIE
+1399 TYKVSVNGAEAVVIE

-1421 PEDGVYTLVFTANDT
+1421 PEDGVHTLVFTANDT

-1468 ELEVTAGSNS
+1468 ELKVTKGSDA
-1478 TRYPEGTI
+1478 TLYPKGTI

-1506 YAGEILVYVAED
+1506 YAGEILIYVAED
-1518 ITAAGRRSYQIIK
+1518 ITAAGRSRYRVPG
-1531 GSVEGKASNDATAN
+1531 GSVTGKASNGATAT
-1545 LTSSITMR
+1545 LTDMVTMS
-1553 KTKSYV
+1553 KTKSYIDTYSV
-1559 NNTTLNVKEDGKT
+1559 FVREEGKN
-1572 YYYYVKLA
+1572 YFHYVKLA
-1580 QAEIPAFAP
+1580 QAEIPAFEPA
-1589 VIGNGTAAG
+1589 IGNGTDTG
-1598 TTENNVTTFPAG
+1598 TAENGVTTFPAG
-1610 SGSGAPTVT
+1610 SGAGAPTVT

-1647 SGETYTKLTASD
+1647 SGETYTKLAATN
-1659 ADGAHSFTATL
+1659 DGNTHSFTATL
-1670 AEGDEIIVRL
+1670 AKGDEIIVRL

-1729 IQIGAVALGKAAFQW
+1729 IQSGAVALGKAAFQW

>member
-27 EGDAAPAAPVAEEE
+27 EGDAAPAAP
-41 VISAPAEENA
+41 
-51 PVTQAAEEDA
+51 AAEDI
-61 APAVQAVEDVAVQAD
+61 AVQAED
-76 EETVTPPVEADDS
+76 ETS
-89 GSDNAITVT
+89 S
-98 VDGTAYEVKN
+98 TAPIVKN
-108 TGTVTADS
+108 QPEGPGVLWTSDGIPANVQWKPDLT
-116 KAAPIYKVVVPNG
+116 KVFESP
-129 TAAVTV
+129 A
-135 NWGLLVTR
+135 GL
-143 GAVACPCGAC
+143 
-153 TVSLN
+153 
-158 DLKASNGT
+158 
-166 FTLPLTGHSGEEAA
+166 
-180 AVSKGYFATAEAL
+180 AL
-193 QNIKDQSYQKM
+193 
-204 VFAWMRCK
+204 
-212 DADGNWCYALL
+212 
-223 CVEIEG
+223 
-229 VTNTAPAL
+229 
-237 ASGVTLYTVVAPDG
+237 
-251 ETYTTDVTKFFTDE
+251 
-265 DAGDTLTYYV
+265 
-275 SVNGGEFEKL
+275 
-285 EKPEAYTYTYGEN
+285 TYTY
-298 FVNVRLTFKA
+298 
-308 NDGKADSLQNCTVIL
+308 SQ
-323 NNPEYPVVK
+323 
-332 GADSSTT
+332 
-339 NTETG
+339 
-344 KAVQLSIGTLIT
+344 
-356 SPKSYGLYYFVSVDG
+356 DG
-371 GEYKQVTLSSN
+371 GETFTAWSSQV
-382 KYTYAPTKAGT
+382 GF
-393 HTLLFKASTAKTLED
+393 HASTKEEGT
-408 GKTSGV
+408 
-414 YTWTVAAT
+414 Y
-422 GADIN
+422 N
-427 NHAPVVKNPTEG
+427 VV
-439 PGQLGTTYGV
+439 
-449 MYWRPDLAS
+449 
-458 IFSDPDGDT
+458 
-467 LTYSYSIDGSD
+467 
-478 FSEYY
+478 
-483 PTVGIHAD
+483 
-491 YLKPD
+491 
-496 GTHTVTIRAT
+496 IRAT
-506 DPYGEYAEFTVTIEK
+506 DTNGDYAEFSVVIEVK
-521 STNHLPTKKADAP
+521 KNHLPMKKADAP
-534 GKLSVFVPVGLTYTV
+534 DKLSVFVPVGLTYKV

-559 AKDQGKLRFLNN
+559 SKDQGKLKFVDN
-571 RYQSAGSYTASTV
+571 RYQGAGSYTASTV
-584 GDTKTETAYG
+584 GDTITETAYCSDG
-594 ADSVDRSVDGIE
+594 GDRCSETME
-606 ITYTAIGIDKEDTA
+606 IKYVAIAVNVEDAAITNGETYS
-620 TTGVAYTID
+620 
-629 PAALGLNIPGN
+629 LNLAELNFPGN
-640 YKVRVSSGTTGGV
+640 YKVRINGGA
-653 EQSFEGAFSFVPK
+653 EQDAAESYTFTPSKPGKYYLHFYGSQTK
-666 TPGTYTVHIYGDK
+666 T
-679 TSTAGENYVVKLTV
+679 AEQNCVVKLTV
-693 TGDYLEW
+693 LPNGTE
-700 PTIEKF
+700 PAPM
-706 ELSTVTGAAVDGEDG
+706 TVTIGEKNYDVKLTALVGSKSWFGGPDDVPFYLTAVPADFE
-721 TQTLTVKDIQI
+721 TLTLTVDKQDNTVK
-732 EQYEKL
+732 EVVCGEFEPVE
-738 KDSTDGSK
+738 GS
-746 KIAGCITVTLDDS
+746 GTV
-759 FVTKNRAQV
+759 
-768 KTGPNAVTLT
+768 
-778 ASDGAKAGNTKPPKT
+778 
-793 FNSENDYTVEAAYY
+793 
-807 ASQGSVQVWYTVK
+807 YTVK
-820 FVEPKSNTPP
+820 NHTCFTGDLDVNVSDVIDTSKYGVIPVLIQDTTGQYTGLLIQVGEPKPNTPP
-830 TLAEGVKASVKA
+830 TLAEGVEASVKA

-1081 DPSFHTYY
+1081 DPSFRTYY

-1203 GYSGNDWGTQ
+1203 GYSGNDWGSE
-1213 SVTFTFHTVMPTS
+1213 SVTFTFRTVMPTS
-1226 WPTITDLSAATLS
+1226 WPTITGLSAATLH
-1239 GVGNDT
+1239 GVANSD
-1245 TGAGEG
+1245 TGAEDG

-1263 DSLRVEN
+1263 DSLRLEN
-1270 NKASAG
+1270 GKVSAG
-1276 LILIRMDEDVDT
+1276 LILIRMDEDVDA

-1298 MTADAVVSTG
+1298 ETADAVVSTG

-1313 ELTDDIK
+1313 ELKEDIT
-1320 LYAADNYRLAQAV
+1320 LNAENNYRLAQAV
-1333 SVSQNIENETYGD
+1333 SVSQNIENETYGN

-1360 NARPILAAS
+1360 NARPILAGE

-1387 DGLFYDADGDPL
+1387 DGLFSDADGDPL
-1399 TYKVSVNGAEAVTIE
+1399 TYKVSVNGAEAVVIE

-1421 PEDGVYTLVFTANDT
+1421 PEDGVHTLVFTANDT

-1468 ELEVTAGSNS
+1468 ELKVTKGSDA
-1478 TRYPEGTI
+1478 TLYPKGTI

-1506 YAGEILVYVAED
+1506 YAGEILIYVAED
-1518 ITAAGRRSYQIIK
+1518 ITAAGRSRYRVPG
-1531 GSVEGKASNDATAN
+1531 GSVTGKASNGATAT
-1545 LTSSITMR
+1545 LTDMVTMS
-1553 KTKSYV
+1553 KTKSYIDTYSV
-1559 NNTTLNVKEDGKT
+1559 FVREEGKN
-1572 YYYYVKLA
+1572 YFYYVKLA
-1580 QAEIPAFAP
+1580 QAEIPAFEPA
-1589 VIGNGTAAG
+1589 IGNGTDTG
-1598 TTENNVTTFPAG
+1598 TAENGVTTFPAG
-1610 SGSGAPTVT
+1610 SGAGAPTVT

-1647 SGETYTKLTASD
+1647 SGETYTKLAATN
-1659 ADGAHSFTATL
+1659 DGNTHSFTATL
-1670 AEGDEIIVRL
+1670 AKGDEIIVRL

>member
-27 EGDAAPAAPVAEEE
+27 EGDTAPAAPAA
-41 VISAPAEENA
+41 
-51 PVTQAAEEDA
+51 EDI
-61 APAVQAVEDVAVQAD
+61 AVQAD
-76 EETVTPPVEADDS
+76 EETVTLPVEADDS
-89 GSDNAITVT
+89 GSGSAITVT

-129 TAAVTV
+129 TAAVTGH
-135 NWGLLVTR
+135 WGMLVTR
-143 GAVACPCGAC
+143 GYVACPCGAC

-251 ETYTTDVTKFFTDE
+251 ETYTADVTKFFVDE

-275 SVNGGEFEKL
+275 SVNGGEFTKL

-298 FVNVRLTFKA
+298 FVNARLTFKA

-339 NTETG
+339 NTTTG
-344 KAVQLSIGTLIT
+344 TAVQLSIGTLIT
-356 SPKSYGLYYFVSVDG
+356 SPKSYSLYYFVSIDG

-422 GADIN
+422 GEDIN

-439 PGQLGTTYGV
+439 PGQLGSGVNVTY
-449 MYWRPDLAS
+449 WKPDLAS

-467 LTYSYSIDGSD
+467 LTYSYSIDGSN

-483 PTVGIHAD
+483 PSVGIHAD

-521 STNHLPTKKADAP
+521 STNHAPTKKADAP

-606 ITYTAIGIDKEDTA
+606 ITYTAIAIDKEDTA

-629 PAALGLNIPGN
+629 PAALDGINIPGN

-721 TQTLTVKDIQI
+721 NQTLTVKDIQI

-768 KTGPNAVTLT
+768 KTGVNAVTLT
-778 ASDGAKAGNTKPPKT
+778 ASDGATAGNTKPPKT
-793 FNSENDYTVEAAYY
+793 FKSENDYTVEAAYY

-830 TLAEGVKASVKA
+830 TLAEGVEESVNKYGFEDIA
-842 SAYEG
+842 
-847 IPWELDLST
+847 WELDLST
-856 IFYDAD
+856 IFTDAD
-862 GDDLTYKVSV
+862 GDKLTYKVSV
-872 NDGEFEAA
+872 NGADPVEAA
-880 DAKYSYTPATTEN
+880 EKYSYVCGTTSATLKFT
-893 SVKLIFKANDGKVES
+893 ANDGKAD
-908 SDTYIVKLDVKHTPT
+908 SDKTYTVTLYSNRKTIQLK
-923 RLVESGSG
+923 ESGESEVATG
-931 SAAAGAYANVYLDN
+931 T
-945 VFQDDA
+945 VFSLSMY
-951 SIFTDFDYYVS
+951 SIFKDPSATGKSFYYS
-962 IDGGEE
+962 INGAEKE
-968 FFFLRS
+968 FLGSGQTNRVAF
-974 AKRGAQFSRA
+974 KRA
-984 FETVGEHTLKFRA
+984 FEKPGTYKLEFYAQH
-997 ALGPLF
+997 GPTF
-1003 SDVYTYTLTVTG
+1003 IGPYTHTLTVTG
-1015 ESVTNYKPYILD
+1015 EEVINHKPYLLE
-1027 TAKDEERTEAMWTG
+1027 TADAQKPTG
-1041 GGSYYTNW
+1041 DFWVGGSEPHW
-1049 KPDLSKVFGDDLKDT
+1049 RPDLTKVFADED
-1064 GDNGE
+1064 
-1069 QSRLTFTFKDDK
+1069 
-1081 DPSFHTYY
+1081 
-1089 PNTGYATGAS
+1089 GYATLSFTYKDDLDERFSTFYTGSTQPGYTAS
-1099 KSRVGE
+1099 KYKVGE
-1105 RTVTFRATDPYGEY
+1105 RTVTIRATDPYGAY
-1119 VEWVT
+1119 VDYT
-1124 HVTVMEDHKATRKEG
+1124 AQITVKQDHRPVRKAG
-1139 VQEAYTFDVPFGATI
+1139 VQDAYTFEVPFGATL
-1154 TLNAED
+1154 TLKAGD
-1160 YFEDNDSKD
+1160 YFEDTDEKD
-1169 IENGV
+1169 INTEMQFFSP
-1174 RFCNAVSHA
+1174 RSTTY
-1183 TYKPYTYV
+1183 TYKADGSAERVVTMRGCC
-1191 ANDSNDYVIRMV
+1191 D
-1203 GYSGNDWGTQ
+1203 GYASIAKTD
-1213 SVTFTFHTVMPTS
+1213 SVTFTFRTVMPES
-1226 WPTITDLSAATLS
+1226 WPTITDFTVSS
-1239 GVGNDT
+1239 MHGVANSD
-1245 TGAGEG
+1245 TGAEERD
-1251 KVNVKSVTVTQY
+1251 VAVKAVTVTPY
-1263 DSLRVEN
+1263 DTLRVANGE
-1270 NKASAG
+1270 AAAG
-1276 LILIRMDEDVDT
+1276 LITIRMDEDVIAAAR
-1288 LERPYYELSG
+1288 ESYELSAG
-1298 MTADAVVSTG
+1298 KATATASTG
-1308 AAIGA
+1308 ASVGV
-1313 ELTDDIK
+1313 ELDDDIFLK
-1320 LYAADNYRLAQAV
+1320 MADNYRIAHAV
-1333 SVSQNIENETYGD
+1333 SVSQKIQNETYGE
-1346 YTLTTYYDFMLVGV
+1346 YTLTTCYDLMLIGS
-1360 NARPILAAS
+1360 NARPILA
-1369 TASVREK
+1369 VEK
-1376 ITLGDTWTLNL
+1376 AAVTEKVTQDVAWTIDLN
-1387 DGLFYDADGDPL
+1387 GLFSDADGDPL
-1399 TYKVSVNGAEAVTIE
+1399 TYKVSVNGAEAAAIE
-1414 GSTYTLT
+1414 GSTYTYT
-1421 PEDGVYTLVFTANDT
+1421 PADGIHTLVFTANDGKVGST
-1436 KADSKDTYTVTL
+1436 DTYTVTL
-1448 VTKNPGAPD
+1448 LTRRPNAPA
-1457 WPQILEYNLTQ
+1457 WPQVLEYSIEQVRTYS
-1468 ELEVTAGSNS
+1468 G
-1478 TRYPEGTI
+1478 GTVYFPI
-1486 PAVKVELVQY
+1486 AKTDLVQY
-1496 SELVVDGAKT
+1496 DALVTENSKT
-1506 YAGEILVYVAED
+1506 YVGEIVLYVTDAD
-1518 ITAAGRRSYQIIK
+1518 FASRNWYATDKDTATVKITNGATTTAANAITIRK
-1531 GSVEGKASNDATAN
+1531 
-1545 LTSSITMR
+1545 SSGAFV
-1553 KTKSYV
+1553 SSSD
-1559 NNTTLNVKEDGKT
+1559 VKVTEDGQT
-1572 YYYYVKLA
+1572 YYYYMKAV
-1580 QAEIPAFAP
+1580 QAETPAFEPA
-1589 VIGNGTAAG
+1589 IGNGAAAG

-1610 SGSGAPTVT
+1610 TNASAPTVT

-1624 SGWAAGENTFTVAC
+1624 SGWAVGENTFTVAC

-1647 SGETYTKLTASD
+1647 SGETYTKLTAVNN
-1659 ADGAHSFTATL
+1659 GETHSFTANL

>member
-27 EGDAAPAAPVAEEE
+27 EGD
-41 VISAPAEENA
+41 
-51 PVTQAAEEDA
+51 
-61 APAVQAVEDVAVQAD
+61 
-76 EETVTPPVEADDS
+76 TPPTLAEGVEES
-89 GSDNAITVT
+89 
-98 VDGTAYEVKN
+98 VKKY
-108 TGTVTADS
+108 GFEGIA
-116 KAAPIYKVVVPNG
+116 
-129 TAAVTV
+129 
-135 NWGLLVTR
+135 WEL
-143 GAVACPCGAC
+143 
-153 TVSLN
+153 
-158 DLKASNGT
+158 DLST
-166 FTLPLTGHSGEEAA
+166 IFT
-180 AVSKGYFATAEAL
+180 
-193 QNIKDQSYQKM
+193 
-204 VFAWMRCK
+204 
-212 DADGNWCYALL
+212 DADG
-223 CVEIEG
+223 
-229 VTNTAPAL
+229 
-237 ASGVTLYTVVAPDG
+237 DR
-251 ETYTTDVTKFFTDE
+251 
-265 DAGDTLTYYV
+265 LTYKV
-275 SVNGGEFEKL
+275 SVNGADPVEAAEKYSYVCGAANATL
-285 EKPEAYTYTYGEN
+285 KFT
-298 FVNVRLTFKA
+298 A
-308 NDGKADSLQNCTVIL
+308 NDGKADSDKTYTVTLYVEPKTKLLLESGSSEVAVGTPFTLAMSTIFE
-323 NNPEYPVVK
+323 NGYGVTVYVSIN
-332 GADSSTT
+332 GADKEFVNSGNVKSVTFSRAFA
-339 NTETG
+339 NPG
-344 KAVQLSIGTLIT
+344 VYTLEFYEKHGPT
-356 SPKSYGLYYFVSVDG
+356 FVG
-371 GEYKQVTLSSN
+371 PY
-382 KYTYAPTKAGT
+382 T
-393 HTLLFKASTAKTLED
+393 HTL
-408 GKTSGV
+408 
-414 YTWTVAAT
+414 TVT
-422 GADIN
+422 GEAIE
-427 NHAPVVKNPTEG
+427 NHAPVVQNPTEG
-439 PGQLGTTYGV
+439 PGQLGSSVNVTY
-449 MYWRPDLAS
+449 WKPDLAS
-458 IFSDPDGDT
+458 IFSDPDGNT
-467 LTYSYSIDGSD
+467 LTYSYSIDGSN

-483 PTVGIHAD
+483 PSVGIHAD

-534 GKLSVFVPVGLTYTV
+534 GKLSVFVPVGLTYKV

-571 RYQSAGSYTASTV
+571 RFQSAGSYTASTV

-620 TTGVAYTID
+620 ITNGETYS
-629 PAALGLNIPGN
+629 LNLAELNFPGN
-640 YKVRVSSGTTGGV
+640 YKVRINGGA
-653 EQSFEGAFSFVPK
+653 EQDAAESYTFTPSKPGKYFLHFYGSQTK
-666 TPGTYTVHIYGDK
+666 T
-679 TSTAGENYVVKLTV
+679 AEQNYVVKLTV
-693 TGDYLEW
+693 LPNGTE
-700 PTIEKF
+700 PAPM
-706 ELSTVTGAAVDGEDG
+706 TVTIGEKNYDVKLTALVGSKSWFGGPGDVPFYLTAVPADFE
-721 TQTLTVKDIQI
+721 TLTLTVDKQDNTVK
-732 EQYEKL
+732 EVVCGEFEPVE
-738 KDSTDGSK
+738 GS
-746 KIAGCITVTLDDS
+746 GTV
-759 FVTKNRAQV
+759 
-768 KTGPNAVTLT
+768 
-778 ASDGAKAGNTKPPKT
+778 
-793 FNSENDYTVEAAYY
+793 
-807 ASQGSVQVWYTVK
+807 YTVK
-820 FVEPKSNTPP
+820 NHTCFTGDLDVNVSDVIDTSKYGVIPVLIQDTTEQYTGLLIQVGEPKPNTPP
-830 TLAEGVKASVKA
+830 TLAEGVETSVK
-842 SAYEG
+842 SYGYED
-847 IPWELDLST
+847 IAWELDLST

-1081 DPSFHTYY
+1081 DPSFRTYY

-1139 VQEAYTFDVPFGATI
+1139 VQEAYTFEVPFGATI

-1203 GYSGNDWGTQ
+1203 GYSGNDWGSE
-1213 SVTFTFHTVMPTS
+1213 SVTFTFRTVMPTS
-1226 WPTITDLSAATLS
+1226 WPTITGLSAATLH
-1239 GVGNDT
+1239 GVANSD
-1245 TGAGEG
+1245 TGAEDG

-1263 DSLRVEN
+1263 DSLRLEN
-1270 NKASAG
+1270 GKVSAG
-1276 LILIRMDEDVDT
+1276 LILIRMDEDVDA

-1298 MTADAVVSTG
+1298 ETADAVVSTG

-1313 ELTDDIK
+1313 ELKEDIT
-1320 LYAADNYRLAQAV
+1320 LNAENNYRLAQAV
-1333 SVSQNIENETYGD
+1333 SVSQNIENETYGN

-1360 NARPILAAS
+1360 NARPILAGE

-1387 DGLFYDADGDPL
+1387 DGLFSDADGDPL
-1399 TYKVSVNGAEAVTIE
+1399 TYKVSVNGAEAVVIE

-1421 PEDGVYTLVFTANDT
+1421 PEDGVHTLVFTANDGKVGST
-1436 KADSKDTYTVTL
+1436 DTYTVTL
-1448 VTKNPGAPD
+1448 LTRRPNAPA
-1457 WPQILEYNLTQ
+1457 WPQVLEYSIERVRTYS
-1468 ELEVTAGSNS
+1468 G
-1478 TRYPEGTI
+1478 GTVYFPI
-1486 PAVKVELVQY
+1486 AKTDLVQY
-1496 SELVVDGAKT
+1496 DALVTENSKT
-1506 YAGEILVYVAED
+1506 YVGEIVLYVTDAD
-1518 ITAAGRRSYQIIK
+1518 FASRNWYATDKDTATVKITNGATTTAANAITIRK
-1531 GSVEGKASNDATAN
+1531 
-1545 LTSSITMR
+1545 SSGAFV
-1553 KTKSYV
+1553 SSSD
-1559 NNTTLNVKEDGKT
+1559 VKVTEDGQT
-1572 YYYYVKLA
+1572 YYYSMKAV
-1580 QAEIPAFAP
+1580 QAETPAFEPA
-1589 VIGNGTAAG
+1589 IGNGTAAG

-1647 SGETYTKLTASD
+1647 SGETYTKLAAANSGET
-1659 ADGAHSFTATL
+1659 HSFTANL

-1680 KGDVNGDGV
+1680 KGDVNGDGI
-1689 VNNTD
+1689 VNALD
-1694 TIQARAASLG
+1694 
-1704 KATLTE
+1704 ATLVSRACLSTTHGAYKAFDALSTCAVGTPSALVAMQ
-1710 INAACA
+1710 INRACLSETHAAYQA
-1716 KVVGGTAVTNTDV
+1716 MT
-1729 IQIGAVALGKAAFQW
+1729 W

>member
-27 EGDAAPAAPVAEEE
+27 ERDTAPAAPAA
-41 VISAPAEENA
+41 
-51 PVTQAAEEDA
+51 EDI
-61 APAVQAVEDVAVQAD
+61 AVQAD
-76 EETVTPPVEADDS
+76 EETVTLPVEADDS

-135 NWGLLVTR
+135 NWGLLVKR

-166 FTLPLTGHSGEEAA
+166 FALPLTGHSGEEAA

-298 FVNVRLTFKA
+298 FVNARLTFKA

-339 NTETG
+339 NTTTG
-344 KAVQLSIGTLIT
+344 TAVRLSIGSLI
-356 SPKSYGLYYFVSVDG
+356 SHPQSISLNYFVSIDG

-439 PGQLGTTYGV
+439 PGQLGSSVNVTY
-449 MYWRPDLAS
+449 WKPDLAS

-467 LTYSYSIDGSD
+467 LTYSYSIDGSN

-483 PTVGIHAD
+483 PSVGIHAD

-559 AKDQGKLRFLNN
+559 SKDQGKLRFLNN

-640 YKVRVSSGTTGGV
+640 YKVRVSSGTTGGA
-653 EQSFEGAFSFVPK
+653 EQSFDGTFTV
-666 TPGTYTVHIYGDK
+666 TPEEAAVYTIHIYGDK
-679 TSTAGENYVVKLTV
+679 SAATADNYVVQLTV
-693 TGDYLEW
+693 
-700 PTIEKF
+700 EK
-706 ELSTVTGAAVDGEDG
+706 
-721 TQTLTVKDIQI
+721 
-732 EQYEKL
+732 
-738 KDSTDGSK
+738 
-746 KIAGCITVTLDDS
+746 
-759 FVTKNRAQV
+759 
-768 KTGPNAVTLT
+768 P
-778 ASDGAKAGNTKPPKT
+778 
-793 FNSENDYTVEAAYY
+793 
-807 ASQGSVQVWYTVK
+807 
-820 FVEPKSNTPP
+820 NTPP
-830 TLAEGVKASVKA
+830 TLAEGVAASVKA

-856 IFYDAD
+856 IFHDAD

-945 VFQDDA
+945 VFKDEA
-951 SIFTDFDYYVS
+951 SAFTKLDYYVS

-984 FETVGEHTLKFRA
+984 FETAGEHTLKFRA

-1081 DPSFHTYY
+1081 DPSFRTYY

-1139 VQEAYTFDVPFGATI
+1139 VQEAYTFEVPFGAT
-1154 TLNAED
+1154 LALDAGD

-1169 IENGV
+1169 IGNV
-1174 RFCNAVSHA
+1174 KFCDTTTRI
-1183 TYKPYTYV
+1183 TYQPYKYV
-1191 ANDSNDYVIRMV
+1191 ANDPSSDTVIKLF
-1203 GYSGNDWGTQ
+1203 GYSGGDWGSE
-1213 SVTFTFHTVMPTS
+1213 SVTFTFRTVMPTS
-1226 WPTITDLSAATLS
+1226 WPTITDLSATTLH
-1239 GVGNDT
+1239 GVANSD
-1245 TGAGEG
+1245 TGAEEG
-1251 KVNVKSVTVTQY
+1251 DIAVKNVTITPY
-1263 DSLRVEN
+1263 DTLRVANGE
-1270 NKASAG
+1270 AAAG
-1276 LILIRMDEDVDT
+1276 LITIRADEDVIAAAR
-1288 LERPYYELSG
+1288 ESYELSAG
-1298 MTADAVVSTG
+1298 RATATASTG
-1308 AAIGA
+1308 AAVGV
-1313 ELTDDIK
+1313 ELDDDIFLK
-1320 LYAADNYRLAQAV
+1320 MADNYRIAHAV
-1333 SVSQNIENETYGD
+1333 SVSQNIENETYGE
-1346 YTLTTYYDFMLVGV
+1346 YTLTTYYDLMLIGS
-1360 NARPILAAS
+1360 NARPILAVENAAR
-1369 TASVREK
+1369 TEK
-1376 ITLGDTWTLNL
+1376 VTQDVAWTIDLN
-1387 DGLFYDADGDPL
+1387 GLFSDADGDPL
-1399 TYKVSVNGAEAVTIE
+1399 SYKVSVNGAEAVAIE
-1414 GSTYTLT
+1414 GSTYTYT
-1421 PEDGVYTLVFTANDT
+1421 PADGVHTLVFTANDG
-1436 KADSKDTYTVTL
+1436 KVDSTDTYTVTL
-1448 VTKNPGAPD
+1448 RTRRPGAPE
-1457 WPQILEYNLTQ
+1457 WPQILEFS
-1468 ELEVTAGSNS
+1468 LEKLRTYSGGSVYFPVAK
-1478 TRYPEGTI
+1478 T
-1486 PAVKVELVQY
+1486 ELVQY
-1496 SELVVDGAKT
+1496 DALVSGSGTTK
-1506 YAGEILVYVAED
+1506 YAGEIVIHVIDADFASRSWYATDDGAATVKITNGATS
-1518 ITAAGRRSYQIIK
+1518 TAAG
-1531 GSVEGKASNDATAN
+1531 AN
-1545 LTSSITMR
+1545 TMR
-1553 KTKSYV
+1553 TPSL
-1559 NNTTLNVKEDGKT
+1559 TTNVTVTEDGQS
-1572 YYYYVKLA
+1572 YYYYMKVV

-1598 TTENNVTTFPAG
+1598 TTVNNVTTFPAG
-1610 SGSGAPTVT
+1610 SGTGAPTVT

-1638 DKACVVLVK
+1638 NKACVVLVK
-1647 SGETYTKLTASD
+1647 SGETYTKLTAANS
-1659 ADGAHSFTATL
+1659 GETHSFTANL

-1689 VNNTD
+1689 INNTD
-1694 TIQARAASLG
+1694 DIQTFAASLG
-1704 KATLTE
+1704 KLTLTGA
-1710 INAACA
+1710 NLCCA
-1716 KVVGGTAVTNTDV
+1716 TVSGSSSVTNTDS
-1729 IQIGAVALGKAAFQW
+1729 IQIAAAALGKLVFKW

>member
-27 EGDAAPAAPVAEEE
+27 EGDAAPAV
-41 VISAPAEENA
+41 
-51 PVTQAAEEDA
+51 QAA
-61 APAVQAVEDVAVQAD
+61 EDVAVQAD
-76 EETVTPPVEADDS
+76 EETVAPPIVKVDGTAYDVTYVGVANSYGDQLYKVTVPSGTESVTLFWQAAADAGDALVCCPCHLIDNLTANTGTATFPLTGHGENEEAGAVSAEYCTEEQLASLKADGRSLSFAQFIYYAANGDVAGCAVIAIEVEADDS
-89 GSDNAITVT
+89 SDSNAITVT
-98 VDGTAYEVKN
+98 VDGTAYEVKD

-129 TAAVTV
+129 TAAVTGH
-135 NWGLLVTR
+135 WGMLVTR
-143 GAVACPCGAC
+143 GSVACLCGAC
-153 TVSLN
+153 TVSLSE
-158 DLKASNGT
+158 LKASNGT

-275 SVNGGEFEKL
+275 SVNGGEFTKL

-298 FVNVRLTFKA
+298 FVNARLTFKA

-323 NNPEYPVVK
+323 NNPEYPVVN

-339 NTETG
+339 DTTTG
-344 KAVQLSIGTLIT
+344 TAVQLSIGSLIKHPQ
-356 SPKSYGLYYFVSVDG
+356 SIGLNYFVSIDG
-371 GEYKQVTLSSN
+371 GEYKQITLSN
-382 KYTYAPTKAGT
+382 YRYYTYAPTKAGT

-414 YTWTVAAT
+414 YTWTVTAT
-422 GADIN
+422 GADID
-427 NHAPVVKNPTEG
+427 NHAPIVKNPTEG

-449 MYWRPDLAS
+449 MYWKPDLAN

-483 PTVGIHAD
+483 PSVGIHAD

-534 GKLSVFVPVGLTYTV
+534 DKLSVFVPVGLTYTV

-559 AKDQGKLRFLNN
+559 AKDQGNLIFKS
-571 RYQSAGSYTASTV
+571 YKYGVAGSYTATTA
-584 GDTKTETAYG
+584 GDTMTETAYG
-594 ADSVDRSVDGIE
+594 ADSVDRCVDGIE
-606 ITYTAIGIDKEDTA
+606 ITYTAIAIDKEDTA

-629 PAALGLNIPGN
+629 PAALDGINIPGS
-640 YKVRVSSGTTGGV
+640 YKVRVSKGTTGGA
-653 EQSFEGAFSFVPK
+653 EQSFDGTFTV
-666 TPGTYTVHIYGDK
+666 TPEEAAVYTIHIYGDK
-679 TSTAGENYVVKLTV
+679 SAATADNYVVQLTV
-693 TGDYLEW
+693 
-700 PTIEKF
+700 EK
-706 ELSTVTGAAVDGEDG
+706 
-721 TQTLTVKDIQI
+721 
-732 EQYEKL
+732 
-738 KDSTDGSK
+738 
-746 KIAGCITVTLDDS
+746 
-759 FVTKNRAQV
+759 
-768 KTGPNAVTLT
+768 P
-778 ASDGAKAGNTKPPKT
+778 
-793 FNSENDYTVEAAYY
+793 
-807 ASQGSVQVWYTVK
+807 
-820 FVEPKSNTPP
+820 NTPP
-830 TLAEGVKASVKA
+830 TLAEGVAASVKA

-856 IFYDAD
+856 IFHDAD

-1580 QAEIPAFAP
+1580 QAETPAFEPA
-1589 VIGNGTAAG
+1589 IGNGTAAG

-1610 SGSGAPTVT
+1610 SGTGAPTVT

-1624 SGWAAGENTFTVAC
+1624 NGWAAGENTFTVAC

-1647 SGETYTKLTASD
+1647 SGGTYTKLTA
-1659 ADGAHSFTATL
+1659 ANNGETHSFTANL

-1680 KGDVNGDGV
+1680 KGDVNGDGMISAA
-1689 VNNTD
+1689 D
-1694 TIQARAASLG
+1694 FGQAKSAVLGHLSLSG
-1704 KATLTE
+1704 ANLHCAT
-1710 INAACA
+1710 
-1716 KVVGGTAVTNTDV
+1716 VSGGTSVRPADFG
-1729 IQIGAVALGKAAFQW
+1729 QIKSVALGKLTFKW

>member
-27 EGDAAPAAPVAEEE
+27 EGDAAPA
-41 VISAPAEENA
+41 
-51 PVTQAAEEDA
+51 
-61 APAVQAVEDVAVQAD
+61 VQAVEDVAVQAD
-76 EETVTPPVEADDS
+76 EETVAPPIVKVGDTIYDVTYVGVANSYGDQLYKVTVPSGTESVTLFWQAAADAGNALVCCPCNLNTLNANTGTATFPLTGHGEREEAAAVNAEYCTEEQLASLKADGRSLSFAQFLCYDANNDPVNCAVIAIEVEADDS

-98 VDGTAYEVKN
+98 VDGTAYEVKD

-129 TAAVTV
+129 TAAVTGH
-135 NWGLLVTR
+135 WGMLVTR
-143 GAVACPCGAC
+143 GNVACPCGAC

-229 VTNTAPAL
+229 VTNTVPAL

-251 ETYTTDVTKFFTDE
+251 ETYTTDVTKFFTDA
-265 DAGDTLTYYV
+265 DGDTLTYYV
-275 SVNGGEFEKL
+275 SVNGGEFTKL

-298 FVNVRLTFKA
+298 FVNARLTFKA

-323 NNPEYPVVK
+323 NNPEYPVVN

-339 NTETG
+339 DTTTG
-344 KAVQLSIGTLIT
+344 TAVQLSIGSLIKHPQ
-356 SPKSYGLYYFVSVDG
+356 SIGLNYFVSIDG
-371 GEYKQVTLSSN
+371 GEYKQITLSN
-382 KYTYAPTKAGT
+382 YRYYTYAPTKAGT
-393 HTLLFKASTAKTLED
+393 HTLLFKASTAKTLDE
-408 GKTSGV
+408 GKASGV
-414 YTWTVAAT
+414 YTWTVTAT

-439 PGQLGTTYGV
+439 PGQLGSGVNVTY
-449 MYWRPDLAS
+449 WKPDLAS
-458 IFSDPDGDT
+458 TFSDPDGDT

-571 RYQSAGSYTASTV
+571 RFQSAGSYTASTV

-629 PAALGLNIPGN
+629 PAALDGINIPGN
-640 YKVRVSSGTTGGV
+640 YLVRVSKGTTGGA
-653 EQSFEGAFSFVPK
+653 EQSFDGTFTV
-666 TPGTYTVHIYGDK
+666 TPEEAAVYTIHIYGDK
-679 TSTAGENYVVKLTV
+679 SAATADNYVVQLTV
-693 TGDYLEW
+693 
-700 PTIEKF
+700 EK
-706 ELSTVTGAAVDGEDG
+706 
-721 TQTLTVKDIQI
+721 
-732 EQYEKL
+732 
-738 KDSTDGSK
+738 
-746 KIAGCITVTLDDS
+746 
-759 FVTKNRAQV
+759 
-768 KTGPNAVTLT
+768 P
-778 ASDGAKAGNTKPPKT
+778 
-793 FNSENDYTVEAAYY
+793 
-807 ASQGSVQVWYTVK
+807 
-820 FVEPKSNTPP
+820 NTPP
-830 TLAEGVKASVKA
+830 TLAEGVKTSVSA
-842 SAYEG
+842 NAYETVAYTV
-847 IPWELDLST
+847 DLST
-856 IFYDAD
+856 IFADED
-862 GDDLTYKVSV
+862 GDTLAYYVSV

-893 SVKLIFKANDGKVES
+893 SVKLIFKANDGKVDS
-908 SDTYIVKLDVKHTPT
+908 SDTYTVSLKVKHTPT

-931 SAAAGAYANVYLDN
+931 EAAAGAYANVYLDN
-945 VFQDDA
+945 VFQDEA
-951 SIFTDFDYYVS
+951 SIFTSLDYYVS

-984 FETVGEHTLKFRA
+984 FETAGEHTLKFRA

-1081 DPSFHTYY
+1081 DPSFRTYY

-1139 VQEAYTFDVPFGATI
+1139 VQEAYTFEVPFGAT
-1154 TLNAED
+1154 LALDAGD

-1169 IENGV
+1169 IGNV
-1174 RFCNAVSHA
+1174 QFCDTTTRI
-1183 TYKPYTYV
+1183 TYQPYKYV
-1191 ANDSNDYVIRMV
+1191 ANDPSSDTVIKLF
-1203 GYSGNDWGTQ
+1203 GYSGSNWGSE
-1213 SVTFTFHTVMPTS
+1213 SVTFTFRTVMPTS
-1226 WPTITDLSAATLS
+1226 WPTITDLSATTLH
-1239 GVGNDT
+1239 GVANSV
-1245 TGAGEG
+1245 TGAEEG
-1251 KVNVKSVTVTQY
+1251 DVAVKAVTVTPY
-1263 DSLRVEN
+1263 DTLRVAN
-1270 NKASAG
+1270 GKAAAG
-1276 LILIRMDEDVDT
+1276 LITIRMDEDVIAAAR
-1288 LERPYYELSG
+1288 ESYELSAG
-1298 MTADAVVSTG
+1298 KATATASTG
-1308 AAIGA
+1308 ASVGA
-1313 ELTDDIK
+1313 ELDDDIFLK
-1320 LYAADNYRLAQAV
+1320 MADNYRIAHAV
-1333 SVSQNIENETYGD
+1333 SVSQKIQNETYGE
-1346 YTLTTYYDFMLVGV
+1346 YTLTTCYDLMLIGS
-1360 NARPILAAS
+1360 NARPILAVENAAV
-1369 TASVREK
+1369 TEK
-1376 ITLGDTWTLNL
+1376 VTQDVAWTIDLN
-1387 DGLFYDADGDPL
+1387 GLFSDADGDTL
-1399 TYKVSVNGAEAVTIE
+1399 KYKVSVNDAEAVAFE
-1414 GSTYTLT
+1414 GSTYTYT
-1421 PEDGVYTLVFTANDT
+1421 PADGVHTLVFTANDG
-1436 KADSKDTYTVTL
+1436 KVDSTDTYTVTL
-1448 VTKNPGAPD
+1448 RTRRPGAPE
-1457 WPQILEYNLTQ
+1457 WPQILEFSLENLRTYS
-1468 ELEVTAGSNS
+1468 G
-1478 TRYPEGTI
+1478 GTVYF
-1486 PAVKVELVQY
+1486 PVAKTDLVQY
-1496 SELVVDGAKT
+1496 DALVTENSKA
-1506 YAGEILVYVAED
+1506 YAGEIVLYVTDAD
-1518 ITAAGRRSYQIIK
+1518 FASRNWYATDKDTATVKITNGATTTAANAITIR
-1531 GSVEGKASNDATAN
+1531 E
-1545 LTSSITMR
+1545 SSGAFV
-1553 KTKSYV
+1553 SSSD
-1559 NNTTLNVKEDGKT
+1559 VKVTEDGQT
-1572 YYYYVKLA
+1572 YYYYMKAV
-1580 QAEIPAFAP
+1580 QAETPAFEPA
-1589 VIGNGTAAG
+1589 IGNGTAAG

-1610 SGSGAPTVT
+1610 SGTGAPTVT

-1647 SGETYTKLTASD
+1647 SGETYTKLTAANS
-1659 ADGAHSFTATL
+1659 GETHSFTANL

-1680 KGDVNGDGV
+1680 KGDVNGDGI
-1689 VNNTD
+1689 VNTAD
-1694 TIQARAASLG
+1694 AMLVSRACLSETHGAYQALDALS
-1704 KATLTE
+1704 T
-1710 INAACA
+1710 CA
-1716 KVVGGTAVTNTDV
+1716 VGAPSTAVTM
-1729 IQIGAVALGKAAFQW
+1729 QIARSCLSTTHGAYQAMTW

>member
-27 EGDAAPAAPVAEEE
+27 EGDTAPAAPAA
-41 VISAPAEENA
+41 
-51 PVTQAAEEDA
+51 EDI
-61 APAVQAVEDVAVQAD
+61 AVQAD
-76 EETVTPPVEADDS
+76 EETVTLPVEADDS
-89 GSDNAITVT
+89 GSGSAITVT

-135 NWGLLVTR
+135 NWGLLVKR

-166 FTLPLTGHSGEEAA
+166 FALPLTGHSGEEAA

-251 ETYTTDVTKFFTDE
+251 ETYTADVTKFFVDE
-265 DAGDTLTYYV
+265 DAGDTLAYYV

-298 FVNVRLTFKA
+298 FVNARLTFKA

-339 NTETG
+339 NTTTG
-344 KAVQLSIGTLIT
+344 TAVRLSIGSLI
-356 SPKSYGLYYFVSVDG
+356 SHPQSIGLNYFVSIDG

-427 NHAPVVKNPTEG
+427 NHAPVVQNPTEG
-439 PGQLGTTYGV
+439 PGQLGSGVNVTY
-449 MYWRPDLAS
+449 WKPDLAS

-506 DPYGEYAEFTVTIEK
+506 DPYGEYADLTVTIEK
-521 STNHLPTKKADAP
+521 VSNHIPTKKADAP
-534 GKLSVFVPVGLTYTV
+534 DKLSVFVPVGVRYKV
-549 DANLYYEDVD
+549 DANLYYDDID
-559 AKDQGKLRFLNN
+559 AKDQGNLRFKSA
-571 RYQSAGSYTASTV
+571 RYGSAGSYKAANA

-594 ADSVDRSVDGIE
+594 NDTSNANASSGIE
-606 ITYTAIGIDKEDTA
+606 ITYTAIAIDTQA
-620 TTGVAYTID
+620 TITLGETYTID
-629 PAALGLNIPGN
+629 PAALDGINIPGN
-640 YKVRVSSGTTGGV
+640 YLVRVSKGTTGGA
-653 EQSFEGAFSFVPK
+653 EQSFDGTFTV
-666 TPGTYTVHIYGDK
+666 TPEEAAVYTIHIYGDK
-679 TSTAGENYVVKLTV
+679 SAATADNYVVQLTV
-693 TGDYLEW
+693 
-700 PTIEKF
+700 EK
-706 ELSTVTGAAVDGEDG
+706 
-721 TQTLTVKDIQI
+721 
-732 EQYEKL
+732 
-738 KDSTDGSK
+738 
-746 KIAGCITVTLDDS
+746 
-759 FVTKNRAQV
+759 
-768 KTGPNAVTLT
+768 P
-778 ASDGAKAGNTKPPKT
+778 
-793 FNSENDYTVEAAYY
+793 
-807 ASQGSVQVWYTVK
+807 
-820 FVEPKSNTPP
+820 NTPP

-945 VFQDDA
+945 VFKDEA
-951 SIFTDFDYYVS
+951 SAFTKLDYYVS

-984 FETVGEHTLKFRA
+984 FETAGEHTLKFRA

-1081 DPSFHTYY
+1081 DPGFRTYY

-1139 VQEAYTFDVPFGATI
+1139 VQEAYTFEVPFGAT
-1154 TLNAED
+1154 LALDAGD

-1169 IENGV
+1169 IGNV
-1174 RFCNAVSHA
+1174 KFCDTTTRI
-1183 TYKPYTYV
+1183 TYQPYKYV
-1191 ANDSNDYVIRMV
+1191 ANDPSSDTVIKLF
-1203 GYSGNDWGTQ
+1203 GYSGGDWGSE
-1213 SVTFTFHTVMPTS
+1213 SVTFTFRTVMPAS
-1226 WPTITDLSAATLS
+1226 WPTITDFTVSS
-1239 GVGNDT
+1239 MHGVANSD
-1245 TGAGEG
+1245 TGAEEG
-1251 KVNVKSVTVTQY
+1251 DVAVKAVTVTPY
-1263 DSLRVEN
+1263 DTLRVANGE
-1270 NKASAG
+1270 AAAG
-1276 LILIRMDEDVDT
+1276 LITIRMDEDVIAAAR
-1288 LERPYYELSG
+1288 ESYELSAG
-1298 MTADAVVSTG
+1298 KATATASTG
-1308 AAIGA
+1308 AAVGV
-1313 ELTDDIK
+1313 ELDDDIFLK
-1320 LYAADNYRLAQAV
+1320 MADNYRIAHAV
-1333 SVSQNIENETYGD
+1333 SVSQNIENETYGE
-1346 YTLTTYYDFMLVGV
+1346 YTLTTYYDLMLIGS
-1360 NARPILAAS
+1360 NARPILAVENAAR
-1369 TASVREK
+1369 TEK
-1376 ITLGDTWTLNL
+1376 VTQDVAWTIDLN
-1387 DGLFYDADGDPL
+1387 GLFSDADGDPL
-1399 TYKVSVNGAEAVTIE
+1399 TYKVSVNGAEAAAIE
-1414 GSTYTLT
+1414 GSTYTYT
-1421 PEDGVYTLVFTANDT
+1421 PADGIHTLVFTANDGKVGST
-1436 KADSKDTYTVTL
+1436 DTYTVTL
-1448 VTKNPGAPD
+1448 RTRRPGAPE
-1457 WPQILEYNLTQ
+1457 WPQILEFS
-1468 ELEVTAGSNS
+1468 LEKLRTYSGGSVYFPVAK
-1478 TRYPEGTI
+1478 TD
-1486 PAVKVELVQY
+1486 LVQY
-1496 SELVVDGAKT
+1496 DALVSGSGTTK
-1506 YAGEILVYVAED
+1506 YAGEIVIHVIDADFASRSWYATDDGAATVKITNGATS
-1518 ITAAGRRSYQIIK
+1518 TAAG
-1531 GSVEGKASNDATAN
+1531 AN
-1545 LTSSITMR
+1545 TMR
-1553 KTKSYV
+1553 TPSL
-1559 NNTTLNVKEDGKT
+1559 TTNVTVTEDGQS
-1572 YYYYVKLA
+1572 YYYYMKVV
-1580 QAEIPAFAP
+1580 QAEIPAFEPA
-1589 VIGNGTAAG
+1589 IGNGTAAG

-1610 SGSGAPTVT
+1610 SSSGAPTVT

-1638 DKACVVLVK
+1638 GKACVVLVK
-1647 SGETYTKLTASD
+1647 SGETYTKLTAANS
-1659 ADGAHSFTATL
+1659 GETHSFTANL

>member
-27 EGDAAPAAPVAEEE
+27 EGDAAPAV
-41 VISAPAEENA
+41 
-51 PVTQAAEEDA
+51 QAA
-61 APAVQAVEDVAVQAD
+61 EDVAVQAD
-76 EETVTPPVEADDS
+76 EETVAPPIVKVDGTAYDVTYVGVANSYGDQLYKVTVPSGTESVTLFWQAAADAGNALVCCPCHLIDNLTANTGTATFPLTGHGENEEAGAVSAEYCTEEQLASLKADGRSLSFAQFIYYDANGEVAGCAVIAIEVEADDS
-89 GSDNAITVT
+89 GSGSAITVT

-129 TAAVTV
+129 TAAVTGH
-135 NWGLLVTR
+135 WGMLVTR
-143 GAVACPCGAC
+143 GYVACTCGAC

-229 VTNTAPAL
+229 VTNTVPAL

-251 ETYTTDVTKFFTDE
+251 ETYTTDVTKFFTDA
-265 DAGDTLTYYV
+265 DGDTLTYYV
-275 SVNGGEFEKL
+275 SVNGGEFTKL

-298 FVNVRLTFKA
+298 FVNARLTFKA

-323 NNPEYPVVK
+323 NNPEYPVVN

-339 NTETG
+339 DTTTG
-344 KAVQLSIGTLIT
+344 TAVQLSIGSLIKHPQ
-356 SPKSYGLYYFVSVDG
+356 SIGLNYFVSIDG
-371 GEYKQVTLSSN
+371 GEYKQITLSN
-382 KYTYAPTKAGT
+382 YRYYTYAPTKAGT
-393 HTLLFKASTAKTLED
+393 HTLLFKASTAKTLDE
-408 GKTSGV
+408 GKASGV
-414 YTWTVAAT
+414 YTWTVTAT

-449 MYWRPDLAS
+449 TYWRPDLAS

-534 GKLSVFVPVGLTYTV
+534 GKLSVFVPVGLTYKV

-571 RYQSAGSYTASTV
+571 RFQSAGSYTASTV

-640 YKVRVSSGTTGGV
+640 YKVRVSSGTTGGA
-653 EQSFEGAFSFVPK
+653 EQSFDGTFTV
-666 TPGTYTVHIYGDK
+666 TPEEAAVYTIHIYGDK
-679 TSTAGENYVVKLTV
+679 SAATADNYVVQLTV
-693 TGDYLEW
+693 
-700 PTIEKF
+700 EK
-706 ELSTVTGAAVDGEDG
+706 
-721 TQTLTVKDIQI
+721 
-732 EQYEKL
+732 
-738 KDSTDGSK
+738 
-746 KIAGCITVTLDDS
+746 
-759 FVTKNRAQV
+759 
-768 KTGPNAVTLT
+768 P
-778 ASDGAKAGNTKPPKT
+778 
-793 FNSENDYTVEAAYY
+793 
-807 ASQGSVQVWYTVK
+807 
-820 FVEPKSNTPP
+820 NTPP
-830 TLAEGVKASVKA
+830 TLAEGVEASVKA
-842 SAYEG
+842 SAYED
-847 IPWELDLST
+847 IAWELDLST
-856 IFYDAD
+856 IFHDAD
-862 GDDLTYKVSV
+862 GDALTYKVSV

-931 SAAAGAYANVYLDN
+931 SAAAGAYAKVYLDN
-945 VFQDDA
+945 VFKDEA
-951 SIFTDFDYYVS
+951 SAFTDLNYYVS

-1081 DPSFHTYY
+1081 DPSFRTYY

-1119 VEWVT
+1119 VEWIT

-1139 VQEAYTFDVPFGATI
+1139 VQEAYTFEVPFGAT
-1154 TLNAED
+1154 LALDAGD

-1169 IENGV
+1169 IGKV
-1174 RFCNAVSHA
+1174 KFCDTTTRI
-1183 TYKPYTYV
+1183 TYQPYKYV
-1191 ANDSNDYVIRMV
+1191 ANDPSSDTVIKLF
-1203 GYSGNDWGTQ
+1203 GYSGSDWGSE
-1213 SVTFTFHTVMPTS
+1213 SVTFTFRTVMPTS
-1226 WPTITDLSAATLS
+1226 WPTITDLSATTLH
-1239 GVGNDT
+1239 GVANSD
-1245 TGAGEG
+1245 TGAEEG
-1251 KVNVKSVTVTQY
+1251 DIAVKNVTITPY
-1263 DSLRVEN
+1263 DTLRVANGE
-1270 NKASAG
+1270 AAAG
-1276 LILIRMDEDVDT
+1276 LITIRADEDVIAAAR
-1288 LERPYYELSG
+1288 ESYELSAG
-1298 MTADAVVSTG
+1298 KATATASTG
-1308 AAIGA
+1308 AAVGV
-1313 ELTDDIK
+1313 ELDDDIFLK
-1320 LYAADNYRLAQAV
+1320 MADNYRIAHAV

-1680 KGDVNGDGV
+1680 KGDVNGDGI
-1689 VNNTD
+1689 VNTAD
-1694 TIQARAASLG
+1694 AMLVSRACLSETHGAY
-1704 KATLTE
+1704 KALDALST
-1710 INAACA
+1710 CA
-1716 KVVGGTAVTNTDV
+1716 VGAPSTAVTM
-1729 IQIGAVALGKAAFQW
+1729 QIARSCLSTTHGAYQAMTW

>member
-1 MRKKLLSLLLAALMI
+1 MI

-27 EGDAAPAAPVAEEE
+27 EGDAAPAAP
-41 VISAPAEENA
+41 
-51 PVTQAAEEDA
+51 AAEDI
-61 APAVQAVEDVAVQAD
+61 AVQAD
-76 EETVTPPVEADDS
+76 EETVTLPVEADDS
-89 GSDNAITVT
+89 GSGSAITVT

-129 TAAVTV
+129 TAAVTGH
-135 NWGLLVTR
+135 WGMLVTR
-143 GAVACPCGAC
+143 GYVACTCGAC

-229 VTNTAPAL
+229 VTNTVPAL

-251 ETYTTDVTKFFTDE
+251 ETYTTDVTKFFTDA
-265 DAGDTLTYYV
+265 DGDTLTYYV
-275 SVNGGEFEKL
+275 SVNGGEFTKL

-298 FVNVRLTFKA
+298 FVNARLTFKA

-323 NNPEYPVVK
+323 NNPEYPVVN

-339 NTETG
+339 DTTTG
-344 KAVQLSIGTLIT
+344 TAVQLSIGSLIKHPQ
-356 SPKSYGLYYFVSVDG
+356 SIGLNYFVSIDG
-371 GEYKQVTLSSN
+371 GEYKQITLSN
-382 KYTYAPTKAGT
+382 YRYYTYAPTKAGT
-393 HTLLFKASTAKTLED
+393 HTLLFKASTAKTLDE
-408 GKTSGV
+408 GKASGV
-414 YTWTVAAT
+414 YTWTVTAT

-439 PGQLGTTYGV
+439 PGQLGSGVNVTY
-449 MYWRPDLAS
+449 WKPDLAS
-458 IFSDPDGDT
+458 TFSDPDGDT

-506 DPYGEYAEFTVTIEK
+506 DPYGEYADLTVTIEK
-521 STNHLPTKKADAP
+521 VSNHIPTKKADAP
-534 GKLSVFVPVGLTYTV
+534 DKLSVFVPVGVRYKV
-549 DANLYYEDVD
+549 DANLYYDDID
-559 AKDQGKLRFLNN
+559 AKDQGNLRFKSA
-571 RYQSAGSYTASTV
+571 RYGSAGSYKAANA

-594 ADSVDRSVDGIE
+594 NDTSNANASSGIE
-606 ITYTAIGIDKEDTA
+606 ITYTAIGIDTQA
-620 TTGVAYTID
+620 TINLGETYTVD
-629 PAALGLNIPGN
+629 PAALDGINIPGS
-640 YKVRVSSGTTGGV
+640 YKVRVSKGTTGGA
-653 EQSFEGAFSFVPK
+653 EQSFDGTFTV
-666 TPGTYTVHIYGDK
+666 TPEEAAVYTIHIYGDK
-679 TSTAGENYVVKLTV
+679 SAATADNYVVQLTV
-693 TGDYLEW
+693 
-700 PTIEKF
+700 EK
-706 ELSTVTGAAVDGEDG
+706 
-721 TQTLTVKDIQI
+721 
-732 EQYEKL
+732 
-738 KDSTDGSK
+738 
-746 KIAGCITVTLDDS
+746 
-759 FVTKNRAQV
+759 
-768 KTGPNAVTLT
+768 P
-778 ASDGAKAGNTKPPKT
+778 
-793 FNSENDYTVEAAYY
+793 
-807 ASQGSVQVWYTVK
+807 
-820 FVEPKSNTPP
+820 NTPP
-830 TLAEGVKASVKA
+830 TLAEGVEASVKA

-856 IFYDAD
+856 IFHDAD

-984 FETVGEHTLKFRA
+984 FETAGEHTLKFRA

-1598 TTENNVTTFPAG
+1598 TTVNNVTTFPAG
-1610 SGSGAPTVT
+1610 SGTGAPTVT

-1638 DKACVVLVK
+1638 NKACVVLVK
-1647 SGETYTKLTASD
+1647 SGETYTKLTAANS
-1659 ADGAHSFTATL
+1659 GETHSFTANL

-1689 VNNTD
+1689 INNTD
-1694 TIQARAASLG
+1694 DIQTFAASLG
-1704 KATLTE
+1704 KLTLTGA
-1710 INAACA
+1710 NLCCA
-1716 KVVGGTAVTNTDV
+1716 TVSGSSSVTNTDS
-1729 IQIGAVALGKAAFQW
+1729 IQIAAAALGKLVFKW

>member
-16 LGLLPAAALAA
+16 AGLLPAAALAA
-27 EGDAAPAAPVAEEE
+27 EGDAAPAAP
-41 VISAPAEENA
+41 
-51 PVTQAAEEDA
+51 AAEDI
-61 APAVQAVEDVAVQAD
+61 AVQAD
-76 EETVTPPVEADDS
+76 EETVTLPVEADDS
-89 GSDNAITVT
+89 GSGSAITVT

-129 TAAVTV
+129 TAAVTGH
-135 NWGLLVTR
+135 WGMLVTR
-143 GAVACPCGAC
+143 GYVACPCGAC

-237 ASGVTLYTVVAPDG
+237 ASGVTLYAVVAPDG
-251 ETYTTDVTKFFTDE
+251 ETYTADVTKFFVDE
-265 DAGDTLTYYV
+265 DAGDTLAYYV

-298 FVNVRLTFKA
+298 FVNARLTFKA
-308 NDGKADSLQNCTVIL
+308 NDGKADSLQNCTMIL

-339 NTETG
+339 NTTTG
-344 KAVQLSIGTLIT
+344 TAVRLSIGSLI
-356 SPKSYGLYYFVSVDG
+356 SHPQSIGLNYFVSIDG

-414 YTWTVAAT
+414 YTWTVTAT
-422 GADIN
+422 GADID

-439 PGQLGTTYGV
+439 PGQLGSSVNVTY
-449 MYWRPDLAS
+449 WKPDLAS

-506 DPYGEYAEFTVTIEK
+506 DPYGEYADLTVTIEK
-521 STNHLPTKKADAP
+521 VSNHIPTKKADAP
-534 GKLSVFVPVGLTYTV
+534 DKLSVFVPVGVRYKV
-549 DANLYYEDVD
+549 DANLYYDDID
-559 AKDQGKLRFLNN
+559 AKDQGNLRFKSA
-571 RYQSAGSYTASTV
+571 RYGSAGSYKAANA

-594 ADSVDRSVDGIE
+594 NDTSNANASSGIE
-606 ITYTAIGIDKEDTA
+606 ITYTAIGIDTQA
-620 TTGVAYTID
+620 TINLGETYTVD
-629 PAALGLNIPGN
+629 PAALDGINIPGS
-640 YKVRVSSGTTGGV
+640 YKVRVSKGTTGGA
-653 EQSFEGAFSFVPK
+653 EQSFDGTFTV
-666 TPGTYTVHIYGDK
+666 TPEEAAVYTIHIYGDK
-679 TSTAGENYVVKLTV
+679 SAATADNYVVQLTV
-693 TGDYLEW
+693 
-700 PTIEKF
+700 EK
-706 ELSTVTGAAVDGEDG
+706 
-721 TQTLTVKDIQI
+721 
-732 EQYEKL
+732 
-738 KDSTDGSK
+738 
-746 KIAGCITVTLDDS
+746 
-759 FVTKNRAQV
+759 
-768 KTGPNAVTLT
+768 P
-778 ASDGAKAGNTKPPKT
+778 
-793 FNSENDYTVEAAYY
+793 
-807 ASQGSVQVWYTVK
+807 
-820 FVEPKSNTPP
+820 NTPP
-830 TLAEGVKASVKA
+830 TLAEGVAASVKA

-856 IFYDAD
+856 IFHDAD

-945 VFQDDA
+945 VFKDEA
-951 SIFTDFDYYVS
+951 SAFTKLDYYVS

-984 FETVGEHTLKFRA
+984 FETAGEHTLKFRA

-1049 KPDLSKVFGDDLKDT
+1049 KSDLSKVFGDDLKDT

-1081 DPSFHTYY
+1081 DPSFRTYY

-1139 VQEAYTFDVPFGATI
+1139 VQEAYTFEVPFGAT
-1154 TLNAED
+1154 LALDAGD

-1169 IENGV
+1169 IGNV
-1174 RFCNAVSHA
+1174 KFCDTTTRI
-1183 TYKPYTYV
+1183 TYQPYKYV
-1191 ANDSNDYVIRMV
+1191 ANDPSSDTVIKLF
-1203 GYSGNDWGTQ
+1203 GYSGGDWGSE
-1213 SVTFTFHTVMPTS
+1213 SVTFTFRTVMPTS
-1226 WPTITDLSAATLS
+1226 WPTITDLSATTLH
-1239 GVGNDT
+1239 GVANSD
-1245 TGAGEG
+1245 TGAEEG
-1251 KVNVKSVTVTQY
+1251 DIAVKNVTITPY
-1263 DSLRVEN
+1263 DTLRVANGE
-1270 NKASAG
+1270 AAAG
-1276 LILIRMDEDVDT
+1276 LITIRADEDVIAAAR
-1288 LERPYYELSG
+1288 ESYELSAG
-1298 MTADAVVSTG
+1298 RATATASTG
-1308 AAIGA
+1308 AAVGV
-1313 ELTDDIK
+1313 ELDDDIFLK
-1320 LYAADNYRLAQAV
+1320 MADNYRIAHAV
-1333 SVSQNIENETYGD
+1333 SVSQNIENETYGE
-1346 YTLTTYYDFMLVGV
+1346 YTLTTYYDLMLIGS
-1360 NARPILAAS
+1360 NARPILAVENAAR
-1369 TASVREK
+1369 TEK
-1376 ITLGDTWTLNL
+1376 VTQDVAWTIDLN
-1387 DGLFYDADGDPL
+1387 GLFSDADGDPL
-1399 TYKVSVNGAEAVTIE
+1399 SYKVSVNGAEAVAIE
-1414 GSTYTLT
+1414 GSTYTYT
-1421 PEDGVYTLVFTANDT
+1421 PADGVHTLVFTANDGKVGST
-1436 KADSKDTYTVTL
+1436 DTYTVTL
-1448 VTKNPGAPD
+1448 RTRRPGAPA
-1457 WPQILEYNLTQ
+1457 WPQVLEYSV
-1468 ELEVTAGSNS
+1468 EKLETYSGGIAYFPVAKT
-1478 TRYPEGTI
+1478 EI
-1486 PAVKVELVQY
+1486 VQY
-1496 SELVVDGAKT
+1496 DALVTENGKA
-1506 YAGEILVYVAED
+1506 YAGEIVIYVSDAD
-1518 ITAAGRRSYQIIK
+1518 FASRNWYNVVKGTAVFKVTNGVESTLANQIKLESYYK
-1531 GSVEGKASNDATAN
+1531 WVNTSAASVT
-1545 LTSSITMR
+1545 
-1553 KTKSYV
+1553 
-1559 NNTTLNVKEDGKT
+1559 EDGQT
-1572 YYYYVKLA
+1572 CYYYVKLV
-1580 QAEIPAFAP
+1580 QAETPAFEPA
-1589 VIGNGTAAG
+1589 IGNGTAAG

-1610 SGSGAPTVT
+1610 SGTGAPTVT

-1647 SGETYTKLTASD
+1647 SGETYTKLAAANSGET
-1659 ADGAHSFTATL
+1659 HSFTANL

-1680 KGDVNGDGV
+1680 KGDVNGDGI
-1689 VNNTD
+1689 VNALD
-1694 TIQARAASLG
+1694 
-1704 KATLTE
+1704 ATLVSRACLSTTHGAYKAFDALSTCAVGTPSALVAMQ
-1710 INAACA
+1710 INRACLSETHAAYQA
-1716 KVVGGTAVTNTDV
+1716 MT
-1729 IQIGAVALGKAAFQW
+1729 W

>member
-27 EGDAAPAAPVAEEE
+27 EGD
-41 VISAPAEENA
+41 
-51 PVTQAAEEDA
+51 
-61 APAVQAVEDVAVQAD
+61 
-76 EETVTPPVEADDS
+76 TPPTLAEGVETS
-89 GSDNAITVT
+89 VKSYG
-98 VDGTAYEVKN
+98 YEDI
-108 TGTVTADS
+108 A
-116 KAAPIYKVVVPNG
+116 
-129 TAAVTV
+129 
-135 NWGLLVTR
+135 WEL
-143 GAVACPCGAC
+143 
-153 TVSLN
+153 
-158 DLKASNGT
+158 DLST
-166 FTLPLTGHSGEEAA
+166 IFH
-180 AVSKGYFATAEAL
+180 
-193 QNIKDQSYQKM
+193 
-204 VFAWMRCK
+204 
-212 DADGNWCYALL
+212 DADG
-223 CVEIEG
+223 
-229 VTNTAPAL
+229 
-237 ASGVTLYTVVAPDG
+237 
-251 ETYTTDVTKFFTDE
+251 
-265 DAGDTLTYYV
+265 DALTYKV
-275 SVNGGEFEKL
+275 SVNGADPVEAAEKYSYVCGAANATL
-285 EKPEAYTYTYGEN
+285 KFT
-298 FVNVRLTFKA
+298 A
-308 NDGKADSLQNCTVIL
+308 NDGKADSDKTYTVTL
-323 NNPEYPVVK
+323 NVEPKTKLLLESGSSEVAVGTPFTLAMSTIFENGYGVTVYVSIN
-332 GADSSTT
+332 GADKEFVNSGNVKSVTFSRAFANPGVYT
-339 NTETG
+339 LEFYEKHGPTFVGPYTHTLTVTG
-344 KAVQLSIGTLIT
+344 KAI
-356 SPKSYGLYYFVSVDG
+356 
-371 GEYKQVTLSSN
+371 E
-382 KYTYAPTKAGT
+382 
-393 HTLLFKASTAKTLED
+393 
-408 GKTSGV
+408 
-414 YTWTVAAT
+414 
-422 GADIN
+422 

-439 PGQLGTTYGV
+439 PGQLGSSVNVTY
-449 MYWRPDLAS
+449 WKPDLAS

-534 GKLSVFVPVGLTYTV
+534 DKLSVFVPVGLTYEV

-559 AKDQGKLRFLNN
+559 AKDQGNLIFESY
-571 RYQSAGSYTASTV
+571 RYGVAGSYTATTA
-584 GDTKTETAYG
+584 GDTMTETAYG
-594 ADSVDRSVDGIE
+594 ADSVDRCVDGIE
-606 ITYTAIGIDKEDTA
+606 ITYTAIGIDTQA
-620 TTGVAYTID
+620 TITLGETYTID
-629 PAALGLNIPGN
+629 PAALDGINIPGN
-640 YKVRVSSGTTGGV
+640 YLVRVSKGTTGGA
-653 EQSFEGAFSFVPK
+653 EQSFDGTFTV
-666 TPGTYTVHIYGDK
+666 TPEEAAVYTIHIYGDK
-679 TSTAGENYVVKLTV
+679 SAATADNYVVQLTV
-693 TGDYLEW
+693 
-700 PTIEKF
+700 EK
-706 ELSTVTGAAVDGEDG
+706 
-721 TQTLTVKDIQI
+721 
-732 EQYEKL
+732 
-738 KDSTDGSK
+738 
-746 KIAGCITVTLDDS
+746 
-759 FVTKNRAQV
+759 
-768 KTGPNAVTLT
+768 P
-778 ASDGAKAGNTKPPKT
+778 
-793 FNSENDYTVEAAYY
+793 
-807 ASQGSVQVWYTVK
+807 
-820 FVEPKSNTPP
+820 NTPP

-856 IFYDAD
+856 IFHDAD

-951 SIFTDFDYYVS
+951 SIFTDLNYYVS

-974 AKRGAQFSRA
+974 AKRTAQFSRA
-984 FETVGEHTLKFRA
+984 FETAGEHTLKFRA

-1027 TAKDEERTEAMWTG
+1027 TARDEERTEPMWTG

-1049 KPDLSKVFGDDLKDT
+1049 RPDLSKVFGDDLKDT

-1069 QSRLTFTFKDDK
+1069 QSRLTFTFKDDM
-1081 DPSFHTYY
+1081 DPDFHTYY

-1099 KSRVGE
+1099 KSSVGE

-1174 RFCNAVSHA
+1174 LFCNAVSHA

-1333 SVSQNIENETYGD
+1333 SASQNIENETYGD

-1647 SGETYTKLTASD
+1647 SGDTYTKLTATN
-1659 ADGAHSFTATL
+1659 DGETHSFTANL

-1689 VNNTD
+1689 INTTD
-1694 TIQARAASLG
+1694 AGMAKAASLNKG
-1704 KATLTE
+1704 SLSGLNL
-1710 INAACA
+1710 ICA
-1716 KVVGGTAVTNTDV
+1716 MVSGGTTVKTTDAG
-1729 IQIGAVALGKAAFQW
+1729 QIKAASLNKLTFNW

>member
-27 EGDAAPAAPVAEEE
+27 EGDAAPAAPAAEEE
-41 VISAPAEENA
+41 VIPA
-51 PVTQAAEEDA
+51 PVEELA
-61 APAVQAVEDVAVQAD
+61 AP
-76 EETVTPPVEADDS
+76 
-89 GSDNAITVT
+89 TVT
-98 VDGTAYEVKN
+98 VGETVYTAVD
-108 TGTVTADS
+108 TGLTMTDPATA
-116 KAAPIYKVVVPNG
+116 KVYKVVVPNG
-129 TAAVTV
+129 TTEVALAWGSLDLTV
-135 NWGLLVTR
+135 N
-143 GAVACPCGAC
+143 CSCGAIPNIAP
-153 TVSLN
+153 S
-158 DLKASNGT
+158 A
-166 FTLPLTGHSGEEAA
+166 FPLTGHNDANEETYAAMFYLTQEDFNKVKTAGQKIFFAILESGDNVA
-180 AVSKGYFATAEAL
+180 
-193 QNIKDQSYQKM
+193 M
-204 VFAWMRCK
+204 VCI
-212 DADGNWCYALL
+212 D
-223 CVEIEG
+223 IEG
-229 VTNTAPAL
+229 FTNTAPAL
-237 ASGVTLYTVVAPDG
+237 ASGVALYTVVKPDG
-251 ETYTTDVTKFFTDE
+251 ETYTTDVTKFFTDA
-265 DAGDTLTYYV
+265 DGDTLTYYV
-275 SVNGGEFEKL
+275 SVNGGEFTKL

-298 FVNVRLTFKA
+298 FVNARLTFKA

-323 NNPEYPVVK
+323 NNPEYPVVN

-339 NTETG
+339 DTTTG
-344 KAVQLSIGTLIT
+344 TAVQLSIGSLIKHPQ
-356 SPKSYGLYYFVSVDG
+356 SIGLNYFVSIDG
-371 GEYKQVTLSSN
+371 GEYKQITLSN
-382 KYTYAPTKAGT
+382 YRYYTYAPTKAGT

-414 YTWTVAAT
+414 YTWTVTAT
-422 GADIN
+422 GADID

-439 PGQLGTTYGV
+439 PGQLGSSVNVTY
-449 MYWRPDLAS
+449 WKPDLAS

-571 RYQSAGSYTASTV
+571 RFQSAGSYTASTV

-629 PAALGLNIPGN
+629 PAALDGINIPGN

-653 EQSFEGAFSFVPK
+653 EQSFDGTFTV
-666 TPGTYTVHIYGDK
+666 TPEEAAVYTIHIYGDK
-679 TSTAGENYVVKLTV
+679 SAATADNYVVQLTV
-693 TGDYLEW
+693 
-700 PTIEKF
+700 EK
-706 ELSTVTGAAVDGEDG
+706 
-721 TQTLTVKDIQI
+721 
-732 EQYEKL
+732 
-738 KDSTDGSK
+738 
-746 KIAGCITVTLDDS
+746 
-759 FVTKNRAQV
+759 
-768 KTGPNAVTLT
+768 P
-778 ASDGAKAGNTKPPKT
+778 
-793 FNSENDYTVEAAYY
+793 
-807 ASQGSVQVWYTVK
+807 
-820 FVEPKSNTPP
+820 NTPP
-830 TLAEGVKASVKA
+830 TLAEGVAASVKA

-945 VFQDDA
+945 VFKDEA
-951 SIFTDFDYYVS
+951 SAFTKLDYYVS

-984 FETVGEHTLKFRA
+984 FETAGEHTLKFRA

-1081 DPSFHTYY
+1081 DPSFRTYY

-1387 DGLFYDADGDPL
+1387 DGLFSDADGDPL

-1647 SGETYTKLTASD
+1647 SGETYTKLTAANS
-1659 ADGAHSFTATL
+1659 GETHSFTANL

-1689 VNNTD
+1689 ISAAD
-1694 TIQARAASLG
+1694 FGQAKAAALGYLSLSGANLHCATVSGGTSVRAADFG
-1704 KATLTE
+1704 
-1710 INAACA
+1710 
-1716 KVVGGTAVTNTDV
+1716 
-1729 IQIGAVALGKAAFQW
+1729 QIKAVALGNLTFKW

>member
-27 EGDAAPAAPVAEEE
+27 EGD
-41 VISAPAEENA
+41 
-51 PVTQAAEEDA
+51 
-61 APAVQAVEDVAVQAD
+61 
-76 EETVTPPVEADDS
+76 TPPTLAEGVEES
-89 GSDNAITVT
+89 
-98 VDGTAYEVKN
+98 VKKY
-108 TGTVTADS
+108 GFEDIA
-116 KAAPIYKVVVPNG
+116 
-129 TAAVTV
+129 
-135 NWGLLVTR
+135 WEL
-143 GAVACPCGAC
+143 
-153 TVSLN
+153 
-158 DLKASNGT
+158 DLST
-166 FTLPLTGHSGEEAA
+166 IFT
-180 AVSKGYFATAEAL
+180 
-193 QNIKDQSYQKM
+193 
-204 VFAWMRCK
+204 
-212 DADGNWCYALL
+212 DADG
-223 CVEIEG
+223 
-229 VTNTAPAL
+229 
-237 ASGVTLYTVVAPDG
+237 
-251 ETYTTDVTKFFTDE
+251 
-265 DAGDTLTYYV
+265 DALTYKV
-275 SVNGGEFEKL
+275 SVNGADPVEAAEKYSYVCGAANATL
-285 EKPEAYTYTYGEN
+285 KFT
-298 FVNVRLTFKA
+298 A
-308 NDGKADSLQNCTVIL
+308 NDGKADSDKTYTVTL
-323 NNPEYPVVK
+323 NVEPKTKLLLESGSSEVAVGTPFTLAMSTIFENGYGVTVYVSIN
-332 GADSSTT
+332 GADKEFVNSGNVKSVTFSRAFA
-339 NTETG
+339 NPG
-344 KAVQLSIGTLIT
+344 VYTLEFYEKHGPT
-356 SPKSYGLYYFVSVDG
+356 FVG
-371 GEYKQVTLSSN
+371 PY
-382 KYTYAPTKAGT
+382 T
-393 HTLLFKASTAKTLED
+393 HTL
-408 GKTSGV
+408 
-414 YTWTVAAT
+414 TVT
-422 GADIN
+422 GEAIE
-427 NHAPVVKNPTEG
+427 NHAPVVQNPTEG
-439 PGQLGTTYGV
+439 PGQLGSSVNVTY
-449 MYWRPDLAS
+449 WKPDLAS
-458 IFSDPDGDT
+458 TFSDPDGDT

-506 DPYGEYAEFTVTIEK
+506 DPYGEYADLTVTIEK
-521 STNHLPTKKADAP
+521 VSNHIPTKKADAP
-534 GKLSVFVPVGLTYTV
+534 DKLSVFVPVGVRYKV
-549 DANLYYEDVD
+549 DANLYYDDID
-559 AKDQGKLRFLNN
+559 AKDQGNLRFKSA
-571 RYQSAGSYTASTV
+571 RYGSAGSYKAANA

-594 ADSVDRSVDGIE
+594 NDTSNANASSGIE
-606 ITYTAIGIDKEDTA
+606 ITYTAIAIDTQA
-620 TTGVAYTID
+620 TITLGETYTID
-629 PAALGLNIPGN
+629 PAALDGINIPGN
-640 YKVRVSSGTTGGV
+640 YLVRVSKGTTGGA
-653 EQSFEGAFSFVPK
+653 EQSFDGTFTV
-666 TPGTYTVHIYGDK
+666 TPEEAAVYTIHIYGDK
-679 TSTAGENYVVKLTV
+679 SAATADNYVVQLTV
-693 TGDYLEW
+693 
-700 PTIEKF
+700 EK
-706 ELSTVTGAAVDGEDG
+706 
-721 TQTLTVKDIQI
+721 
-732 EQYEKL
+732 
-738 KDSTDGSK
+738 
-746 KIAGCITVTLDDS
+746 
-759 FVTKNRAQV
+759 
-768 KTGPNAVTLT
+768 P
-778 ASDGAKAGNTKPPKT
+778 
-793 FNSENDYTVEAAYY
+793 
-807 ASQGSVQVWYTVK
+807 
-820 FVEPKSNTPP
+820 NTPP
-830 TLAEGVKASVKA
+830 TLAEGVAASVKA

-951 SIFTDFDYYVS
+951 SIFTDLNYYVS

-974 AKRGAQFSRA
+974 AKRTAQFSRA

-1027 TAKDEERTEAMWTG
+1027 TARDEERTEPMWTG

-1049 KPDLSKVFGDDLKDT
+1049 RPDLSKVFGDDLKDT

-1081 DPSFHTYY
+1081 DPDFRTYY

-1099 KSRVGE
+1099 KSSVGE

-1174 RFCNAVSHA
+1174 LFCNAVSHA
-1183 TYKPYTYV
+1183 TYKPYTHV

-1414 GSTYTLT
+1414 GSIYTLT

-1610 SGSGAPTVT
+1610 SGTGAPTVT

-1647 SGETYTKLTASD
+1647 SGETYTKLTAANS
-1659 ADGAHSFTATL
+1659 GETHSFTANL

-1680 KGDVNGDGV
+1680 KGDVNGDGI
-1689 VNNTD
+1689 VNTAD
-1694 TIQARAASLG
+1694 AMLVSRACLSETHGAYQALDALS
-1704 KATLTE
+1704 T
-1710 INAACA
+1710 CA
-1716 KVVGGTAVTNTDV
+1716 VGAPSTAVTM
-1729 IQIGAVALGKAAFQW
+1729 QIARSCLSTTHGAYQTMTW